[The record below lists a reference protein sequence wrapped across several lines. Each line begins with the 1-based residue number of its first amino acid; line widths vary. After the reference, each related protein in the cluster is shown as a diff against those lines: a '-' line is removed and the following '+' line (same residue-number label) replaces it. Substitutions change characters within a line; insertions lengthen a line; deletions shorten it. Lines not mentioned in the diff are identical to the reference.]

1 MNFIKEK
8 NTPVMEQYLSLKAQY
23 NDHLLF
29 YRMGDFYELFFE
41 DAIKAAKLL
50 NIVLTKRGHS
60 NGQEIPMCGVPA
72 HSSESY
78 LHKLIDLGFK
88 VAVCDQLETVDEAK
102 KRGYK
107 SIVKRDVVRIVTP
120 GTIIE
125 ESLLEDKSNN
135 YLASIVEKDNDYA
148 IGWLELS
155 TGKFFHT
162 VTNLNALDSDLLRIS
177 PRELLISEK
186 LTENEKFRSIL
197 RNYKISIAQHA
208 QSFFEYNK
216 SHRTLCEFYKVKEL
230 GVIGNFSWVE
240 IMACGSLL
248 EYVRTTQRGSVPRL
262 ELPKTYKQQ
271 NFMLIDASA
280 RRNLELF
287 STQSG
292 EKKGSLISVIDYT
305 VTAPGGRLLKQVLAS
320 PLVCPKAINLRLNT
334 VQFFVNNHES
344 RKKIREILSNIPD
357 IERSLSRLMLG
368 RGSPKDINLLKI
380 GLGKIL
386 ELFEFLSK
394 LDLSHEKS
402 TTHSEV
408 SFQRVTREKESW
420 IPVSSTGMTEQ
431 STGMIEQSTGMTEE
445 STEITQESTGV
456 TDSYTRDPLKSNQCE
471 LSLIHKNLGNH
482 KNLFELLS
490 GAVFDNNVGNIK
502 EGGFINPKYDSE
514 LSELSYILNNSN
526 KLITKLRESYRDLT
540 GIAALKILHN
550 NILGYYVEVSANH
563 KVTSDIFIH
572 RQSLAN
578 SFRYTTAELKE
589 LENKILTARDA
600 AINLEIRIFGE
611 LCSKIAEESEKI
623 AIAANA
629 LAKLDIRTAFAELAV
644 QNNYVKPTVNNS
656 KEFNI
661 CSGRHPV
668 IEANSKFIANSINLA
683 GIHLITGPNMAGK
696 STFLRQNALI
706 AILAHMGSFVPA
718 ESAHIGVIDKVF
730 SRVGA
735 TDNIAAGH
743 STFMVEMIETA
754 TIVNHATDRSLV
766 ILDEIG
772 RGTGV
777 YDGLSIAQAVI
788 EHIHN
793 VNKCRAIFATHY
805 HELTKVSGYLENVKC
820 FCVKIKEWNGEVIFL
835 HEVIEGI
842 ADESYGIHVAKLAG
856 FPDSVL
862 NRAGEVFAELM
873 PIANPL

>member
-1 MNFIKEK
+1 MYNIIYNNVYQYNILKNIMSFVKEK
-8 NTPVMEQYLSLKAQY
+8 NTPVMEQYLNLKAQY
-23 NDHLLF
+23 KDHLLF
-29 YRMGDFYELFFE
+29 YRLGDFYELFFD

-50 NIVLTKRGHS
+50 NIVLTKRGNS
-60 NGQEIPMCGVPA
+60 CGQEIPMCGVPA

-88 VAVCDQLETVDEAK
+88 VAICDQLETADEAK

-107 SIVKRDVVRIVTP
+107 SIVKRDVVRVVTP

-125 ESLLEDKSNN
+125 DSLLEDKSNN
-135 YLASIVEKDNDYA
+135 YLASIVEQNDEYA
-148 IGWLELS
+148 ISWLELS

-162 VTNLNALDSDLLRIS
+162 LTSLKALDSDLLRIS

-186 LTENEKFRSIL
+186 FTEDEKIRSVL
-197 RNYKISIAQHA
+197 KNYKISITQHA
-208 QSFFEYNK
+208 QSFFEYSK
-216 SHRTLCEFYKVKEL
+216 SHRTLCEFYKIREL
-230 GVIGNFSWVE
+230 GSIGNFSKVE
-240 IMACGSLL
+240 IMACGALL
-248 EYVRTTQRGSVPRL
+248 EYVRVTQRGSIPRL
-262 ELPKTYKQQ
+262 EFPKTYKQQ

-287 STQSG
+287 STQFG
-292 EKKGSLISVIDYT
+292 EKKGSLISVIDHT
-305 VTAPGGRLLKQVLAS
+305 VTASGGRLLKQMLAS
-320 PLVCPKAINLRLNT
+320 PLACSKAINLRLST
-334 VQFFVNNHES
+334 AQFFVNNHDS

-357 IERSLSRLMLG
+357 IERSLSRLILG
-368 RGSPKDINLLKI
+368 RGSPKDMNLLKI
-380 GLGKIL
+380 GLGKTL
-386 ELFEFLSK
+386 ELSEFLCK
-394 LDLSHEKS
+394 I
-402 TTHSEV
+402 
-408 SFQRVTREKESW
+408 ESGENGSLPQQYV
-420 IPVSSTGMTEQ
+420 IQ
-431 STGMIEQSTGMTEE
+431 
-445 STEITQESTGV
+445 TEIQPASRAGITVKSDES
-456 TDSYTRDPLKSNQCE
+456 E
-471 LSLIHKNLGNH
+471 LSTIHKSLGNH
-482 KNLFELLS
+482 KDLFELLNS
-490 GAVFDNNVGNIK
+490 AILDNNLSSVK
-502 EGGFINPKYDSE
+502 EGGFIHSKYNSE

-563 KVTSDIFIH
+563 KITSDIFIH

-578 SFRYTTAELKE
+578 SMRYTTNELKE

-600 AINLEIRIFGE
+600 AIGLEMKIFSE
-611 LCSKIAEESEKI
+611 LCSEVAKESEKI
-623 AIAANA
+623 ALAANA

-644 QNNYVKPTVNNS
+644 QNNYVKPIIDDS

-661 CSGRHPV
+661 CSGRHLV
-668 IEANSKFIANSINLA
+668 VEVNDKFIANSINLA

-718 ESAHIGVIDKVF
+718 ESAHIGVIDKIF

-735 TDNIAAGH
+735 TDNITAGY

-754 TIVNHATDRSLV
+754 TIVNQATDRSLV

-805 HELTKVSGYLENVKC
+805 HELTKVSKYLKNVKC
-820 FCVKIKEWNGEVIFL
+820 FCVKIREWNGEVIFL

-862 NRAGEVFAELM
+862 NRASEVFEELK
-873 PIANPL
+873 A

>member
-1 MNFIKEK
+1 MCNIIYNNVYQYNILKNIMSFVKEK
-8 NTPVMEQYLSLKAQY
+8 NTPVMEQYLNLKAQY
-23 NDHLLF
+23 KDHLLF
-29 YRMGDFYELFFE
+29 YRLGDFYELFFD

-50 NIVLTKRGHS
+50 NIVLTKRGNS
-60 NGQEIPMCGVPA
+60 CGQEIPMCGVPA

-88 VAVCDQLETVDEAK
+88 VAICDQLETADEAK

-107 SIVKRDVVRIVTP
+107 SIVKRDVVRVVTP

-125 ESLLEDKSNN
+125 DSLLEDKSNN
-135 YLASIVEKDNDYA
+135 YLASIVEQNDEYA
-148 IGWLELS
+148 ISWLELS

-162 VTNLNALDSDLLRIS
+162 LTSLKALDSDLLRIS

-186 LTENEKFRSIL
+186 FTEDEKIRSIL
-197 RNYKISIAQHA
+197 KNYKISITQHA
-208 QSFFEYNK
+208 QSFFEYSK
-216 SHRTLCEFYKVKEL
+216 SHRTLCEFYKIREL
-230 GVIGNFSWVE
+230 GSIGNFSKVE
-240 IMACGSLL
+240 IMACGALL
-248 EYVRTTQRGSVPRL
+248 EYVRVTQRGSIPRL
-262 ELPKTYKQQ
+262 EFPKTYKQQ

-287 STQSG
+287 STQFG
-292 EKKGSLISVIDYT
+292 EKKGSLISVIDHT
-305 VTAPGGRLLKQVLAS
+305 VTASGGRLLKQMVAS
-320 PLVCPKAINLRLNT
+320 PLACSKAINLRLST
-334 VQFFVNNHES
+334 AQFFVNNHDS
-344 RKKIREILSNIPD
+344 RRKIREILSNIPD
-357 IERSLSRLMLG
+357 IERSLSRLILG
-368 RGSPKDINLLKI
+368 RGSPKDMNLLKI
-380 GLGKIL
+380 GLGKTL
-386 ELFEFLSK
+386 ELSEFLCK
-394 LDLSHEKS
+394 I
-402 TTHSEV
+402 
-408 SFQRVTREKESW
+408 ESGENGSLPQQYV
-420 IPVSSTGMTEQ
+420 IQ
-431 STGMIEQSTGMTEE
+431 
-445 STEITQESTGV
+445 TEIQPASRAGITVKSDES
-456 TDSYTRDPLKSNQCE
+456 E
-471 LSLIHKNLGNH
+471 LSTIHKSLGNH
-482 KNLFELLS
+482 KDLFELLNS
-490 GAVFDNNVGNIK
+490 AILDNNLSSVK
-502 EGGFINPKYDSE
+502 EGGFIHSKYNSE

-526 KLITKLRESYRDLT
+526 KLVTKLRESYRDLT

-563 KVTSDIFIH
+563 KITSDIFIH

-578 SFRYTTAELKE
+578 SMRYTTNELKE

-600 AINLEIRIFGE
+600 AIGLEMKIFSE
-611 LCSKIAEESEKI
+611 LCSEVAKESEKI
-623 AIAANA
+623 ALAANA

-644 QNNYVKPTVNNS
+644 QNNYVKPIIDDS

-668 IEANSKFIANSINLA
+668 VEVNDKFIANSINLA

-718 ESAHIGVIDKVF
+718 ESAHIGVIDKIF

-735 TDNIAAGH
+735 TDNITAGY

-754 TIVNHATDRSLV
+754 TIVNQATDRSLV

-805 HELTKVSGYLENVKC
+805 HELTKVSKYLKNVKC
-820 FCVKIKEWNGEVIFL
+820 FCVKIREWNGEVIFL

-862 NRAGEVFAELM
+862 NRASEVFEELK
-873 PIANPL
+873 A

>member
-1 MNFIKEK
+1 MSFVKER
-8 NTPVMEQYLSLKAQY
+8 NTPVMEQYLNLKAQY
-23 NDHLLF
+23 KDHLLF
-29 YRMGDFYELFFE
+29 YRLGDFYELFFD

-50 NIVLTKRGHS
+50 NIVLTKRGNS

-88 VAVCDQLETVDEAK
+88 VAICDQLETADEAK

-107 SIVKRDVVRIVTP
+107 SIVKRDVVRVVTP

-125 ESLLEDKSNN
+125 DSLLEDKSNN
-135 YLASIVEKDNDYA
+135 YLASIVEQNDEYA
-148 IGWLELS
+148 ISWLELS

-162 VTNLNALDSDLLRIS
+162 LTSLKALDSDLLRIS

-186 LTENEKFRSIL
+186 LTEDEKIRSIL
-197 RNYKISIAQHA
+197 KNYKISITQHA
-208 QSFFEYNK
+208 QSLFEYSK
-216 SHRTLCEFYKVKEL
+216 SHRTLCEFYKIREL
-230 GVIGNFSWVE
+230 GSIGNFSKVE
-240 IMACGSLL
+240 IMACGALL
-248 EYVRTTQRGSVPRL
+248 EYVRVTQRGSIPRL
-262 ELPKTYKQQ
+262 EFPKTYKQQ

-287 STQSG
+287 STQFG
-292 EKKGSLISVIDYT
+292 EKKGSLISVIDHT
-305 VTAPGGRLLKQVLAS
+305 VTASGGRLLKQMLAS
-320 PLVCPKAINLRLNT
+320 PLACSKAINLRLST
-334 VQFFVNNHES
+334 AQFFVNNHEP
-344 RKKIREILSNIPD
+344 RRKIREILSNIPD
-357 IERSLSRLMLG
+357 IERSLSRLILG
-368 RGSPKDINLLKI
+368 RGSPKDMNLLKI
-380 GLGKIL
+380 GLGKTL
-386 ELFEFLSK
+386 ELSELLCKIEFGENGSLPQQYVIQTEIQPAS
-394 LDLSHEKS
+394 
-402 TTHSEV
+402 
-408 SFQRVTREKESW
+408 RA
-420 IPVSSTGMTEQ
+420 GMTVK
-431 STGMIEQSTGMTEE
+431 SD
-445 STEITQESTGV
+445 EI
-456 TDSYTRDPLKSNQCE
+456 E
-471 LSLIHKNLGNH
+471 LSTIHKSLGNH
-482 KNLFELLS
+482 KDLFELLN
-490 GAVFDNNVGNIK
+490 GAVLDNNLSSVK
-502 EGGFINPKYDSE
+502 EGGFIHPKYNSE

-563 KVTSDIFIH
+563 KITSDIFIH

-578 SFRYTTAELKE
+578 SVRYTTNELKE

-600 AINLEIRIFGE
+600 AIGLEMKIFSE
-611 LCSKIAEESEKI
+611 LCSEIAKESEKI
-623 AIAANA
+623 ALAANA

-644 QNNYVKPTVNNS
+644 QNNYVKPIIDDS

-668 IEANSKFIANSINLA
+668 VEVNDKFIANSINLA

-706 AILAHMGSFVPA
+706 AVLAHMGSFVPA
-718 ESAHIGVIDKVF
+718 ESAHIGVIDKIF

-735 TDNIAAGH
+735 TDNITAGY

-754 TIVNHATDRSLV
+754 TIVNQATDRSLV

-805 HELTKVSGYLENVKC
+805 HELTKVSKYLKNVKC
-820 FCVKIKEWNGEVIFL
+820 FCVKIREWNGEVIFL

-862 NRAGEVFAELM
+862 NRASEVFEELK
-873 PIANPL
+873 A

>member
-1 MNFIKEK
+1 MNFVREK
-8 NTPVMEQYLSLKAQY
+8 NTPVIEQYLNLKAQY
-23 NDHLLF
+23 KDHLLF
-29 YRMGDFYELFFE
+29 YRLGDFYELFFD
-41 DAIKAAKLL
+41 DAVKAAKLL
-50 NIVLTKRGHS
+50 NIVLTKRGNS
-60 NGQEIPMCGVPA
+60 CGQDIPMCGVPA

-88 VAVCDQLETVDEAK
+88 VAICDQLETADEAK
-102 KRGYK
+102 RRGYK

-125 ESLLEDKSNN
+125 DSLLEDKSNN
-135 YLASIVEKDNDYA
+135 YLASIVEQNGEYA

-162 VTNLNALDSDLLRIS
+162 LTNLKALDSDLLRIS
-177 PRELLISEK
+177 PKELLISEK
-186 LTENEKFRSIL
+186 LAEDEKIRSIL
-197 RNYKISIAQHA
+197 KNYKISITQHA

-216 SHRTLCEFYKVKEL
+216 SHRTLCEFYKIREL
-230 GVIGNFSWVE
+230 GVIGNFSKVE
-240 IMACGSLL
+240 IMACGALL
-248 EYVRTTQRGSVPRL
+248 EYVRVTHRGSIPRL
-262 ELPKTYKQQ
+262 ELPKPYRQQ
-271 NFMLIDASA
+271 SFMLIDASA

-287 STQSG
+287 STQFG
-292 EKKGSLISVIDYT
+292 EKKGSLISVIDHT
-305 VTAPGGRLLKQVLAS
+305 VTASGGRLLKQMLAS
-320 PLVCPKAINLRLNT
+320 PLACPKAINLRIGT
-334 VQFFVNNHES
+334 VEFFVNSHEA

-368 RGSPKDINLLKI
+368 RGSPKDMNLLKI
-380 GLGKIL
+380 GLGKTL
-386 ELFEFLSK
+386 ELSEFLCK
-394 LDLSHEKS
+394 I
-402 TTHSEV
+402 
-408 SFQRVTREKESW
+408 ESGTNESLLRQYV
-420 IPVSSTGMTEQ
+420 IQVADTGIQPTSRAGMT
-431 STGMIEQSTGMTEE
+431 
-445 STEITQESTGV
+445 V
-456 TDSYTRDPLKSNQCE
+456 KSDENE
-471 LSLIHKNLGNH
+471 LSTIHKSLGNH
-482 KNLFELLS
+482 KELFELLND
-490 GAVFDNNVGNIK
+490 AVLDNNLSSAK
-502 EGGFINPKYDSE
+502 EGGFINPKYNQE
-514 LSELSYILNNSN
+514 LSELSYVLNNSN

-550 NILGYYVEVSANH
+550 NILGYYIEVSANH
-563 KVTSDIFIH
+563 KLTSDIFIH

-578 SFRYTTAELKE
+578 SMRYTTNELKE

-600 AINLEIRIFGE
+600 VISLEMKIFSE
-611 LCSKIAEESEKI
+611 LCGKIAKESEKI
-623 AIAANA
+623 ALAANT

-644 QNNYVKPTVNNS
+644 QNNYVKPIIDNS

-668 IEANSKFIANSINLA
+668 VEVNDKFIANNINLA

-718 ESAHIGVIDKVF
+718 DSAHIGVIDKIF

-735 TDNIAAGH
+735 TDNITAGY

-754 TIVNHATDRSLV
+754 TIVNQATDRSLV

-805 HELTKVSGYLENVKC
+805 HELTKVSKYLKNVKC

-835 HEVIEGI
+835 HEVVEGV

-862 NRAGEVFAELM
+862 DRASEVFEELK
-873 PIANPL
+873 A

>member
-1 MNFIKEK
+1 MCNIIYNNVYQYNILKNIMSFVKEK
-8 NTPVMEQYLSLKAQY
+8 NTPVMEQYLNLKAQY
-23 NDHLLF
+23 KDHLLF
-29 YRMGDFYELFFE
+29 YRLGDFYELFFD

-50 NIVLTKRGHS
+50 NIVLTKRGNS
-60 NGQEIPMCGVPA
+60 CGQDIPMCGVPA

-88 VAVCDQLETVDEAK
+88 VAICDQLETADEAK

-107 SIVKRDVVRIVTP
+107 SIVKRDVVRVVTP

-125 ESLLEDKSNN
+125 DSLLEDKSNN
-135 YLASIVEKDNDYA
+135 YLASIVEQNDEYA
-148 IGWLELS
+148 ISWLELS

-162 VTNLNALDSDLLRIS
+162 LTSLKALDSDLLRIS

-186 LTENEKFRSIL
+186 FTEDEKIRSVL
-197 RNYKISIAQHA
+197 KNYKISITQHA
-208 QSFFEYNK
+208 QSFFEYSK
-216 SHRTLCEFYKVKEL
+216 SHRTLCEFYKIREL
-230 GVIGNFSWVE
+230 GSIGNFSKVE
-240 IMACGSLL
+240 IMACGALL
-248 EYVRTTQRGSVPRL
+248 EYVRVTQRGSIPRL
-262 ELPKTYKQQ
+262 EFPKTYKQQ

-287 STQSG
+287 STQFG
-292 EKKGSLISVIDYT
+292 EKKGSLISVIDHT
-305 VTAPGGRLLKQVLAS
+305 VTASGGRLLKQMLAS
-320 PLVCPKAINLRLNT
+320 PLACSKAINLRLST
-334 VQFFVNNHES
+334 AQFFVNNHDS
-344 RKKIREILSNIPD
+344 RRKIREILSNIPD
-357 IERSLSRLMLG
+357 IERSLSRLILG
-368 RGSPKDINLLKI
+368 RGSPKDMNLLKI
-380 GLGKIL
+380 GLGKTL
-386 ELFEFLSK
+386 ELSEFLCK
-394 LDLSHEKS
+394 I
-402 TTHSEV
+402 
-408 SFQRVTREKESW
+408 ESGENGSLPQQYV
-420 IPVSSTGMTEQ
+420 IQ
-431 STGMIEQSTGMTEE
+431 
-445 STEITQESTGV
+445 TEIQPASHAGITVKSDES
-456 TDSYTRDPLKSNQCE
+456 E
-471 LSLIHKNLGNH
+471 LSTIHKSLGNH
-482 KNLFELLS
+482 KDLFELLNS
-490 GAVFDNNVGNIK
+490 AILDNNLSSVK
-502 EGGFINPKYDSE
+502 EGGFIHSKYNSE

-563 KVTSDIFIH
+563 KITSDIFIH

-578 SFRYTTAELKE
+578 SMRYTTNELKE

-600 AINLEIRIFGE
+600 AIGLEMKIFSE
-611 LCSKIAEESEKI
+611 LCSEVAKESEKI
-623 AIAANA
+623 ALAANA

-644 QNNYVKPTVNNS
+644 QNNYVKPIIDDS

-661 CSGRHPV
+661 CSGRHPLV
-668 IEANSKFIANSINLA
+668 EVNDKFIANSINLA

-718 ESAHIGVIDKVF
+718 ESAHIGVIDKIF

-735 TDNIAAGH
+735 TDNITAGY

-754 TIVNHATDRSLV
+754 TIVNQATDRSLV

-805 HELTKVSGYLENVKC
+805 HELTKVSKYLKNVKC
-820 FCVKIKEWNGEVIFL
+820 FCVKIREWNGEVIFL

-862 NRAGEVFAELM
+862 NRASEVFEELK
-873 PIANPL
+873 A

>member
-1 MNFIKEK
+1 MSFVKEK
-8 NTPVMEQYLSLKAQY
+8 NTPVMEQYLNLKAQY
-23 NDHLLF
+23 KDHLLF
-29 YRMGDFYELFFE
+29 YRLGDFYELFFD

-50 NIVLTKRGHS
+50 NIVLTKRGNS
-60 NGQEIPMCGVPA
+60 CRQEIPMCGVPA

-88 VAVCDQLETVDEAK
+88 VAICDQLETADEAK

-107 SIVKRDVVRIVTP
+107 SIVKRDVVRVVTP

-125 ESLLEDKSNN
+125 DSLLEDKSNN
-135 YLASIVEKDNDYA
+135 YLASIVEQNDEYA
-148 IGWLELS
+148 ISWLELS

-162 VTNLNALDSDLLRIS
+162 LTSLKALDSDLLRIS

-186 LTENEKFRSIL
+186 FTEDEKIRSIL
-197 RNYKISIAQHA
+197 KNYKISITQHA
-208 QSFFEYNK
+208 QSFFEYSK
-216 SHRTLCEFYKVKEL
+216 SHRTLCEFYKIREL
-230 GVIGNFSWVE
+230 GSIGNFSKVE
-240 IMACGSLL
+240 IMACGALL
-248 EYVRTTQRGSVPRL
+248 EYVRVTQRGSIPRL
-262 ELPKTYKQQ
+262 EFPKTYKQQ
-271 NFMLIDASA
+271 NFMLIDTSA

-287 STQSG
+287 STQFG
-292 EKKGSLISVIDYT
+292 EKKGSLISVIDHT
-305 VTAPGGRLLKQVLAS
+305 VTASGGRLLKQMLAS
-320 PLVCPKAINLRLNT
+320 PLACSKAINLRLST
-334 VQFFVNNHES
+334 AQFFVNNHDS
-344 RKKIREILSNIPD
+344 RRKIREILSNIPD
-357 IERSLSRLMLG
+357 IERSLSRLILG
-368 RGSPKDINLLKI
+368 RGSPKDMNLLKI
-380 GLGKIL
+380 GLGKTL
-386 ELFEFLSK
+386 ELSEFLCK
-394 LDLSHEKS
+394 I
-402 TTHSEV
+402 
-408 SFQRVTREKESW
+408 ESGENGSLPQQYV
-420 IPVSSTGMTEQ
+420 IQ
-431 STGMIEQSTGMTEE
+431 
-445 STEITQESTGV
+445 TEIQPASRAGITVKSDES
-456 TDSYTRDPLKSNQCE
+456 E
-471 LSLIHKNLGNH
+471 LSTIHKSLGNH
-482 KNLFELLS
+482 KDLFELLNS
-490 GAVFDNNVGNIK
+490 AILDNNLSSVK
-502 EGGFINPKYDSE
+502 EGGFIHSKYNSE

-526 KLITKLRESYRDLT
+526 KLVTKLRESYRDLT

-563 KVTSDIFIH
+563 KITSDIFIH

-578 SFRYTTAELKE
+578 SMRYTTNELKE

-600 AINLEIRIFGE
+600 AIGLEMKIFSE
-611 LCSKIAEESEKI
+611 LCSEVAKESEKI
-623 AIAANA
+623 ALAANA

-644 QNNYVKPTVNNS
+644 QNNYVKPIIDDS

-668 IEANSKFIANSINLA
+668 VEVNDKFIANSINLA

-718 ESAHIGVIDKVF
+718 ESAHIGVIDKIF

-735 TDNIAAGH
+735 TDNITAGY

-754 TIVNHATDRSLV
+754 TIVNQATDRSLV

-805 HELTKVSGYLENVKC
+805 HELTKVSKYLKNVKC
-820 FCVKIKEWNGEVIFL
+820 FCVKIREWNGEVIFL

-862 NRAGEVFAELM
+862 NRASEVFEELK
-873 PIANPL
+873 A

>member
-1 MNFIKEK
+1 MSFVKEK
-8 NTPVMEQYLSLKAQY
+8 NTPVMEQYLNLKAQY
-23 NDHLLF
+23 KDHLLF
-29 YRMGDFYELFFE
+29 YRLGDFYELFFD

-50 NIVLTKRGHS
+50 NIVLTKRGNS
-60 NGQEIPMCGVPA
+60 CGQEIPMCGVPA

-88 VAVCDQLETVDEAK
+88 VAICDQLETADEAK

-107 SIVKRDVVRIVTP
+107 SIVKRDVVRVVTP

-125 ESLLEDKSNN
+125 DSLLEDKSNN
-135 YLASIVEKDNDYA
+135 YLASIVEQNDEYA
-148 IGWLELS
+148 ISWLELS

-162 VTNLNALDSDLLRIS
+162 LTSLKALDSDLLRIS

-186 LTENEKFRSIL
+186 FTEDEKIRSIL
-197 RNYKISIAQHA
+197 KNYKISITQHA
-208 QSFFEYNK
+208 QSFFEYSK
-216 SHRTLCEFYKVKEL
+216 SHRTLCEFYKIREL
-230 GVIGNFSWVE
+230 GSIGNFSKVE
-240 IMACGSLL
+240 IMACGALL
-248 EYVRTTQRGSVPRL
+248 EYVRVTQRGSIPRL
-262 ELPKTYKQQ
+262 EFPKTYKQQ

-287 STQSG
+287 STQFG
-292 EKKGSLISVIDYT
+292 EKKGSLISVIDHT
-305 VTAPGGRLLKQVLAS
+305 VTASGGRLLKQMLAS
-320 PLVCPKAINLRLNT
+320 PLACSKAINLRLST
-334 VQFFVNNHES
+334 AQFFVNNHDS
-344 RKKIREILSNIPD
+344 RRKIREILSNIPD
-357 IERSLSRLMLG
+357 IERSLSRLILG
-368 RGSPKDINLLKI
+368 RGSPKDMNLLKI
-380 GLGKIL
+380 GLGKTL
-386 ELFEFLSK
+386 ELSEFLCK
-394 LDLSHEKS
+394 I
-402 TTHSEV
+402 
-408 SFQRVTREKESW
+408 ESGENGSLPQQYV
-420 IPVSSTGMTEQ
+420 IQ
-431 STGMIEQSTGMTEE
+431 
-445 STEITQESTGV
+445 TEIQLASRAGITVKSDES
-456 TDSYTRDPLKSNQCE
+456 E
-471 LSLIHKNLGNH
+471 LSTIHKSLGNH
-482 KNLFELLS
+482 KDLFELLNS
-490 GAVFDNNVGNIK
+490 AILDNNLSSVK
-502 EGGFINPKYDSE
+502 EGGFIHSKYNSE

-526 KLITKLRESYRDLT
+526 KLVTKLRESYRDLT

-563 KVTSDIFIH
+563 KITSDIFIH

-578 SFRYTTAELKE
+578 SMRYTTNELKA

-600 AINLEIRIFGE
+600 AIGLEMKIFSE
-611 LCSKIAEESEKI
+611 LCSEVAKESEKI
-623 AIAANA
+623 ALAANA

-644 QNNYVKPTVNNS
+644 QNNYVKPIIDDS

-668 IEANSKFIANSINLA
+668 VEVNDKFIANSINLA

-718 ESAHIGVIDKVF
+718 ESAHIGVIDKIF

-735 TDNIAAGH
+735 TDNITAGY

-754 TIVNHATDRSLV
+754 TIVNQATDRSLV

-805 HELTKVSGYLENVKC
+805 HELTKVSKYLKNVKC
-820 FCVKIKEWNGEVIFL
+820 FCVKIREWNGEVIFL

-862 NRAGEVFAELM
+862 NRASEVFEELK
-873 PIANPL
+873 A

>member
-1 MNFIKEK
+1 MSFVKEK
-8 NTPVMEQYLSLKAQY
+8 NTPVMEQYLNLKAQY
-23 NDHLLF
+23 KDHLLF
-29 YRMGDFYELFFE
+29 YRLGDFYELFFD

-50 NIVLTKRGHS
+50 NIVLTKRGNS
-60 NGQEIPMCGVPA
+60 CGQEIPMCGVPA

-88 VAVCDQLETVDEAK
+88 VAICDQLETADEAK

-107 SIVKRDVVRIVTP
+107 SIVKRDVVRVVTP

-125 ESLLEDKSNN
+125 DSLLEDKSNN
-135 YLASIVEKDNDYA
+135 YLASIVEQNDEYA
-148 IGWLELS
+148 ISWLELS

-162 VTNLNALDSDLLRIS
+162 LTSLKALDSDLLRIS

-186 LTENEKFRSIL
+186 FTEDEKIRSVL
-197 RNYKISIAQHA
+197 KNYKISITQHA
-208 QSFFEYNK
+208 QSFFEYSK
-216 SHRTLCEFYKVKEL
+216 SHRTLCEFYKIREL
-230 GVIGNFSWVE
+230 GSIGNFSKVE
-240 IMACGSLL
+240 IMACGALL
-248 EYVRTTQRGSVPRL
+248 EYVRVTQRGSIPRL
-262 ELPKTYKQQ
+262 EFPKTYKQQ

-287 STQSG
+287 STQFG
-292 EKKGSLISVIDYT
+292 EKKGSLISVIDHT
-305 VTAPGGRLLKQVLAS
+305 VTASGGRLLKQMLAS
-320 PLVCPKAINLRLNT
+320 PLACSKAINLRLST
-334 VQFFVNNHES
+334 AQFFVNNHDS

-357 IERSLSRLMLG
+357 IERSLSRLILG
-368 RGSPKDINLLKI
+368 RGSPKDMNLLKI
-380 GLGKIL
+380 GLGKTL
-386 ELFEFLSK
+386 ELSEFLCK
-394 LDLSHEKS
+394 I
-402 TTHSEV
+402 
-408 SFQRVTREKESW
+408 ESGENGSLPQQYV
-420 IPVSSTGMTEQ
+420 IQ
-431 STGMIEQSTGMTEE
+431 
-445 STEITQESTGV
+445 TEIQPASRAGITVKSDES
-456 TDSYTRDPLKSNQCE
+456 E
-471 LSLIHKNLGNH
+471 LSTIHKSLGNH
-482 KNLFELLS
+482 KDLFELLNS
-490 GAVFDNNVGNIK
+490 AILDNNLSSVK
-502 EGGFINPKYDSE
+502 EGGFIHSKYNSE
-514 LSELSYILNNSN
+514 LYELSYILNNSN

-563 KVTSDIFIH
+563 KITSDIFIH

-578 SFRYTTAELKE
+578 SMRYTTNELKE

-600 AINLEIRIFGE
+600 AIGLEMKIFSE
-611 LCSKIAEESEKI
+611 LCSEVAKESEKI
-623 AIAANA
+623 ALAANA

-644 QNNYVKPTVNNS
+644 QNNYVKPIIDDS

-668 IEANSKFIANSINLA
+668 VEVNDKFIANSINLA

-718 ESAHIGVIDKVF
+718 ESAHIGVIDKIF

-735 TDNIAAGH
+735 TDNITAGY

-754 TIVNHATDRSLV
+754 TIVNQATDRSLV

-805 HELTKVSGYLENVKC
+805 HELTKASKYLKNVKC
-820 FCVKIKEWNGEVIFL
+820 FCVKIREWNGEVIFL

-862 NRAGEVFAELM
+862 NRASEVFEELK
-873 PIANPL
+873 A

>member
-1 MNFIKEK
+1 MCNIIYNNVYQYNILKNIMSFVKEK
-8 NTPVMEQYLSLKAQY
+8 NTPVMEQYLNLKAQY
-23 NDHLLF
+23 KDHLLF
-29 YRMGDFYELFFE
+29 YRLGDFYELFFD

-50 NIVLTKRGHS
+50 NIVLTKRGNS
-60 NGQEIPMCGVPA
+60 CGQEIPMCGVPA

-88 VAVCDQLETVDEAK
+88 VAICDQLETADEAK

-107 SIVKRDVVRIVTP
+107 SIVKRDVVRVVTP

-125 ESLLEDKSNN
+125 DSLLEDKSNN
-135 YLASIVEKDNDYA
+135 YLASIVEQNDEYA
-148 IGWLELS
+148 ISWLELS

-162 VTNLNALDSDLLRIS
+162 LTSLKALDSDLLRIS

-186 LTENEKFRSIL
+186 FTEDEKIRSIL
-197 RNYKISIAQHA
+197 KNYKISITQHA
-208 QSFFEYNK
+208 QSFFEYSK
-216 SHRTLCEFYKVKEL
+216 SHRTLCEFYKIREL
-230 GVIGNFSWVE
+230 GSIGNFSKVE
-240 IMACGSLL
+240 IMACGALL
-248 EYVRTTQRGSVPRL
+248 EYVRVTQRGSIPRL
-262 ELPKTYKQQ
+262 EFPKTYKQQ
-271 NFMLIDASA
+271 NFMLIDTSA

-287 STQSG
+287 STQFG
-292 EKKGSLISVIDYT
+292 EKKGSLISVIDHT
-305 VTAPGGRLLKQVLAS
+305 VTASGGRLLKQMLAS
-320 PLVCPKAINLRLNT
+320 PLACSKAINLRLST
-334 VQFFVNNHES
+334 AQFFVNNHDS
-344 RKKIREILSNIPD
+344 RRKIREILSNIPD
-357 IERSLSRLMLG
+357 IERSLSRLILG
-368 RGSPKDINLLKI
+368 RGSPKDMNLLKI
-380 GLGKIL
+380 GLGKTL
-386 ELFEFLSK
+386 ELSEFLCK
-394 LDLSHEKS
+394 I
-402 TTHSEV
+402 
-408 SFQRVTREKESW
+408 ESGENGSLPQQYV
-420 IPVSSTGMTEQ
+420 IQ
-431 STGMIEQSTGMTEE
+431 
-445 STEITQESTGV
+445 TEIQPASRAGITVKSDES
-456 TDSYTRDPLKSNQCE
+456 E
-471 LSLIHKNLGNH
+471 LSTIHKSLGNH
-482 KNLFELLS
+482 KDLFELLNS
-490 GAVFDNNVGNIK
+490 AILDNNLSSVK
-502 EGGFINPKYDSE
+502 EGGFIHSKYNSE

-526 KLITKLRESYRDLT
+526 KLVTKLRESYRDLT

-563 KVTSDIFIH
+563 KITSDIFIH

-578 SFRYTTAELKE
+578 SMRYTTNELKE
-589 LENKILTARDA
+589 LENKILTTRDA
-600 AINLEIRIFGE
+600 AIGLEMKIFSE
-611 LCSKIAEESEKI
+611 LSREVAKESEKI
-623 AIAANA
+623 ALAANA

-644 QNNYVKPTVNNS
+644 QNNYVKPIIDDS

-668 IEANSKFIANSINLA
+668 VEVNDKFIANSINLA

-718 ESAHIGVIDKVF
+718 ESAHIGVIDKIF

-735 TDNIAAGH
+735 TDNITAGY

-754 TIVNHATDRSLV
+754 TIVNQATDRSLV

-805 HELTKVSGYLENVKC
+805 HELTKVSKYLKNVKC
-820 FCVKIKEWNGEVIFL
+820 FCVKIREWNGEVIFL

-862 NRAGEVFAELM
+862 NRASEVFEELK
-873 PIANPL
+873 A

>member
-1 MNFIKEK
+1 MCNIIYNNVYQYNILKNIMSFVKEK
-8 NTPVMEQYLSLKAQY
+8 NTPVMEQYLNLKAQY
-23 NDHLLF
+23 KDHLLF
-29 YRMGDFYELFFE
+29 YRLGDFYELFFD

-50 NIVLTKRGHS
+50 NIVLTKRGNS
-60 NGQEIPMCGVPA
+60 CGQEIPMCGVPA

-88 VAVCDQLETVDEAK
+88 VAICDQLETADEAK

-107 SIVKRDVVRIVTP
+107 SIVKRDVVRVVTP

-125 ESLLEDKSNN
+125 DSLLEDKSNN
-135 YLASIVEKDNDYA
+135 YLASIVEQNDEYA
-148 IGWLELS
+148 ISWLELS

-162 VTNLNALDSDLLRIS
+162 LTSLKALDSDLLRIS

-186 LTENEKFRSIL
+186 FTEDEKIRSIL
-197 RNYKISIAQHA
+197 KNYKISITQHA
-208 QSFFEYNK
+208 QSFFEYSK
-216 SHRTLCEFYKVKEL
+216 SHRTLCEFYKIREL
-230 GVIGNFSWVE
+230 GSIGNFSKVE
-240 IMACGSLL
+240 IMACGALL
-248 EYVRTTQRGSVPRL
+248 EYVRVTQRGSIPRL
-262 ELPKTYKQQ
+262 EFPKTYKQQ

-287 STQSG
+287 STQFG
-292 EKKGSLISVIDYT
+292 EKKGSLISVIDHT
-305 VTAPGGRLLKQVLAS
+305 VTASGGRLLKQMLAS
-320 PLVCPKAINLRLNT
+320 PLACSKAINLRLST
-334 VQFFVNNHES
+334 AQFFVNNHDS
-344 RKKIREILSNIPD
+344 RRKIREILSNIPD
-357 IERSLSRLMLG
+357 IERSLSRLILG
-368 RGSPKDINLLKI
+368 RGSPKDMNLLKI
-380 GLGKIL
+380 GLGKTL
-386 ELFEFLSK
+386 ELSEFLCK
-394 LDLSHEKS
+394 I
-402 TTHSEV
+402 
-408 SFQRVTREKESW
+408 ESGENGSLPQQYV
-420 IPVSSTGMTEQ
+420 IQ
-431 STGMIEQSTGMTEE
+431 
-445 STEITQESTGV
+445 TEIQPASRAGITVKSDES
-456 TDSYTRDPLKSNQCE
+456 E
-471 LSLIHKNLGNH
+471 LSTIHKSLGNH
-482 KNLFELLS
+482 KDLFELLNS
-490 GAVFDNNVGNIK
+490 AILDNNLSSVK
-502 EGGFINPKYDSE
+502 EGGFIHSKYNSE

-526 KLITKLRESYRDLT
+526 KLVTKLRESYRDLT

-563 KVTSDIFIH
+563 KITSDIFIH

-578 SFRYTTAELKE
+578 SMRYTTNELKE

-600 AINLEIRIFGE
+600 AIGLEMKIFSE
-611 LCSKIAEESEKI
+611 LCSEVAKESEKI
-623 AIAANA
+623 ALAANA

-644 QNNYVKPTVNNS
+644 QNNYVKPIIDDS

-668 IEANSKFIANSINLA
+668 VEVNDKFIANSINLA

-718 ESAHIGVIDKVF
+718 ESAHIGAIDKIF
-730 SRVGA
+730 SRDGA
-735 TDNIAAGH
+735 TDNITAGY

-754 TIVNHATDRSLV
+754 TIVNQATDRSLV

-805 HELTKVSGYLENVKC
+805 HELTKVSKYLKNVKC
-820 FCVKIKEWNGEVIFL
+820 FCVKIREWNGEVIFL

-862 NRAGEVFAELM
+862 NRASEVFEELK
-873 PIANPL
+873 A

>member
-1 MNFIKEK
+1 MCNIIYNNVYQYNILKNIMSFVKEK
-8 NTPVMEQYLSLKAQY
+8 NTPVMEQYLNLKAQY
-23 NDHLLF
+23 KDHLLF
-29 YRMGDFYELFFE
+29 YRLGDFYELFFD

-50 NIVLTKRGHS
+50 NIVLTKRGNS
-60 NGQEIPMCGVPA
+60 CGQEIPMCGVPA

-88 VAVCDQLETVDEAK
+88 VAICDQLETADEAK

-107 SIVKRDVVRIVTP
+107 SIVKRDVVRVVTP

-125 ESLLEDKSNN
+125 DSLLEDKSNN
-135 YLASIVEKDNDYA
+135 YLASIVEQNDEYA
-148 IGWLELS
+148 ISWLELS

-162 VTNLNALDSDLLRIS
+162 LTSLKALDSDLLRIS

-186 LTENEKFRSIL
+186 FTEDEKIRSIL
-197 RNYKISIAQHA
+197 KNYKISITQHA
-208 QSFFEYNK
+208 QSFFEYSK
-216 SHRTLCEFYKVKEL
+216 SHRTLCEFYKIREL
-230 GVIGNFSWVE
+230 GSIGNFSKVE
-240 IMACGSLL
+240 IMACGALL
-248 EYVRTTQRGSVPRL
+248 EYVRVTQRGSIPRL
-262 ELPKTYKQQ
+262 EFPKTYKQQ
-271 NFMLIDASA
+271 NFMLIDTSA

-287 STQSG
+287 STQFG
-292 EKKGSLISVIDYT
+292 EKKGSLISVIDHT
-305 VTAPGGRLLKQVLAS
+305 VTASGGRLLKQMLAS
-320 PLVCPKAINLRLNT
+320 PLACSKAINLRLST
-334 VQFFVNNHES
+334 AQFFVNNHDS
-344 RKKIREILSNIPD
+344 RRKIREILSNIPD
-357 IERSLSRLMLG
+357 IERSLSRLILG
-368 RGSPKDINLLKI
+368 RGSPKDMNLLKI
-380 GLGKIL
+380 GLGKTL
-386 ELFEFLSK
+386 ELSEFLCK
-394 LDLSHEKS
+394 I
-402 TTHSEV
+402 
-408 SFQRVTREKESW
+408 ESGENGSLPQQYV
-420 IPVSSTGMTEQ
+420 IQ
-431 STGMIEQSTGMTEE
+431 
-445 STEITQESTGV
+445 TEIQPASRAGITVKSDES
-456 TDSYTRDPLKSNQCE
+456 E
-471 LSLIHKNLGNH
+471 LSTIHKSLGNH
-482 KNLFELLS
+482 KDLFELLNS
-490 GAVFDNNVGNIK
+490 AILDNNLSSVK
-502 EGGFINPKYDSE
+502 EGGFIHSKYNSE

-526 KLITKLRESYRDLT
+526 KLVTKLRESYRDLT

-563 KVTSDIFIH
+563 KITSDIFIH

-578 SFRYTTAELKE
+578 SMRYTTNELKE

-600 AINLEIRIFGE
+600 AIGLEMKIFSE
-611 LCSKIAEESEKI
+611 LCSEVAKESEKI
-623 AIAANA
+623 ALAANA

-644 QNNYVKPTVNNS
+644 QNNYVKPIIDDS

-668 IEANSKFIANSINLA
+668 VEVNDKFIANSINLA

-718 ESAHIGVIDKVF
+718 ESAHIGVIDKIF

-735 TDNIAAGH
+735 TDNITAGY

-754 TIVNHATDRSLV
+754 TIGNQATDRSLV

-805 HELTKVSGYLENVKC
+805 HELTKVSKYLKNVKC
-820 FCVKIKEWNGEVIFL
+820 FCVKIREWNGEVIFL

-862 NRAGEVFAELM
+862 NRASEVFEELK
-873 PIANPL
+873 A

>member
-1 MNFIKEK
+1 MCNIIYNNVYQYNILKNIMSFVKEK
-8 NTPVMEQYLSLKAQY
+8 NTPVMEQYLNLKAQY
-23 NDHLLF
+23 KDHLLF
-29 YRMGDFYELFFE
+29 YRLGDFYELFFD

-50 NIVLTKRGHS
+50 NIVLTKRGNS
-60 NGQEIPMCGVPA
+60 CGQEIPMCGVPA

-88 VAVCDQLETVDEAK
+88 VAICDQLETADEAK

-107 SIVKRDVVRIVTP
+107 SIVKRDVVRVVTP

-125 ESLLEDKSNN
+125 DSLLEDKSNN
-135 YLASIVEKDNDYA
+135 YLASIVEQNDEYA
-148 IGWLELS
+148 ISWLELS

-162 VTNLNALDSDLLRIS
+162 LTSLKALDSDLLRIS

-186 LTENEKFRSIL
+186 LTEDEKIRSIL
-197 RNYKISIAQHA
+197 KNYKISITQHA
-208 QSFFEYNK
+208 QSFFEYSK
-216 SHRTLCEFYKVKEL
+216 SHRTLCEFYKIREL
-230 GVIGNFSWVE
+230 GSIGNFSKVE
-240 IMACGSLL
+240 IMACGALL
-248 EYVRTTQRGSVPRL
+248 EYVRVTQRGSIPRL
-262 ELPKTYKQQ
+262 EFPKTYKQQ

-287 STQSG
+287 STQFG
-292 EKKGSLISVIDYT
+292 EKKGSLISVIDHT
-305 VTAPGGRLLKQVLAS
+305 VTASGGRLLKQMLAS
-320 PLVCPKAINLRLNT
+320 PLACSKAINLRLST
-334 VQFFVNNHES
+334 AQFFVNNHEP
-344 RKKIREILSNIPD
+344 RRKIREILSNIPD
-357 IERSLSRLMLG
+357 IERSLSRLILG
-368 RGSPKDINLLKI
+368 RGSPKDMNLLKI
-380 GLGKIL
+380 GLGKTL
-386 ELFEFLSK
+386 ELSEFLCK
-394 LDLSHEKS
+394 I
-402 TTHSEV
+402 
-408 SFQRVTREKESW
+408 ESGENGSLPQQYV
-420 IPVSSTGMTEQ
+420 IQ
-431 STGMIEQSTGMTEE
+431 
-445 STEITQESTGV
+445 TEIQPASRAGITVKSDES
-456 TDSYTRDPLKSNQCE
+456 E
-471 LSLIHKNLGNH
+471 LSTIHKSLGNH
-482 KNLFELLS
+482 KDLFELLNS
-490 GAVFDNNVGNIK
+490 AILDNNLSSVK
-502 EGGFINPKYDSE
+502 EGGFIHSKYNSE
-514 LSELSYILNNSN
+514 LSELSYVLNNSN

-563 KVTSDIFIH
+563 KITSDIFIH

-578 SFRYTTAELKE
+578 SMRYTTNELKE

-600 AINLEIRIFGE
+600 AIGLEMKIFSE
-611 LCSKIAEESEKI
+611 LCSEIAKESEKI
-623 AIAANA
+623 ALAANA

-644 QNNYVKPTVNNS
+644 QNNYVKPIIDDS

-668 IEANSKFIANSINLA
+668 VEVNDKFIANSINLA

-718 ESAHIGVIDKVF
+718 ESAHIGVIDKIF

-735 TDNIAAGH
+735 TDNITAGY

-754 TIVNHATDRSLV
+754 TIVNQATDRSLV

-805 HELTKVSGYLENVKC
+805 HELTKVSKYLKNVKC
-820 FCVKIKEWNGEVIFL
+820 FCVKIREWNGEVIFL

-862 NRAGEVFAELM
+862 NRASEVFEELK
-873 PIANPL
+873 A

>member
-1 MNFIKEK
+1 MNFVREK
-8 NTPVMEQYLSLKAQY
+8 NTPVMEQYLNLKTQY
-23 NDHLLF
+23 KDHLLF
-29 YRMGDFYELFFE
+29 YRLGDFYELFFD

-50 NIVLTKRGHS
+50 NIVLTKRGNS

-88 VAVCDQLETVDEAK
+88 VAVCDQLETADEAK

-125 ESLLEDKSNN
+125 DSLLEDKSNN
-135 YLASIVEKDNDYA
+135 YLASIVEQNDEYA
-148 IGWLELS
+148 ISWLELS

-162 VTNLNALDSDLLRIS
+162 VTNLKALDSDLLRIS

-186 LTENEKFRSIL
+186 LTEDEKIRSIL
-197 RNYKISIAQHA
+197 KNYKISITQHT

-216 SHRTLCEFYKVKEL
+216 SHRTLCEFYKIREL
-230 GVIGNFSWVE
+230 GVIGNFSKVE
-240 IMACGSLL
+240 IMACGALL
-248 EYVRTTQRGSVPRL
+248 EYIRVTQRGSIPRL
-262 ELPKTYKQQ
+262 EFPKTYKQQ

-287 STQSG
+287 STQFG

-305 VTAPGGRLLKQVLAS
+305 VTASGGRLLKQMLAS
-320 PLVCPKAINLRLNT
+320 PLTCPQAINLRLNT
-334 VQFFVNNHES
+334 VEFFVNGHEP
-344 RKKIREILSNIPD
+344 RRKIREILSNIPD

-368 RGSPKDINLLKI
+368 RGSPKDVNLLKI
-380 GLGKIL
+380 GLGKTL
-386 ELFEFLSK
+386 ELSEFLCKIESGENGS
-394 LDLSHEKS
+394 LPQQYVIQVADTGIQMQIPASH
-402 TTHSEV
+402 V
-408 SFQRVTREKESW
+408 
-420 IPVSSTGMTEQ
+420 GMTIK
-431 STGMIEQSTGMTEE
+431 SDE
-445 STEITQESTGV
+445 S
-456 TDSYTRDPLKSNQCE
+456 E
-471 LSLIHKNLGNH
+471 LSTIHKSLNNH
-482 KNLFELLS
+482 KDLFELLNS
-490 GAVFDNNVGNIK
+490 AILDNNLSSVK
-502 EGGFINPKYDSE
+502 EGGFIHPKYDSE

-578 SFRYTTAELKE
+578 SMRYTTNELKG

-600 AINLEIRIFGE
+600 AISLEIKIFSA
-611 LCSKIAEESEKI
+611 LCSKIAKESEKI
-623 AIAANA
+623 ALAANA

-644 QNNYVKPTVNNS
+644 QNNYVKPIIDDS

-661 CSGRHPV
+661 CNGRHPV
-668 IEANSKFIANSINLA
+668 VEANNKFIANSINLA

-718 ESAHIGVIDKVF
+718 DSAHIGVINKIF

-735 TDNIAAGH
+735 TDNITAGH

-805 HELTKVSGYLENVKC
+805 HELTKVDKYLKNVKC

-862 NRAGEVFAELM
+862 NRASEVFEELK
-873 PIANPL
+873 A

>member
-1 MNFIKEK
+1 MSFVKEK
-8 NTPVMEQYLSLKAQY
+8 NTPVMEQYLNLKAQY
-23 NDHLLF
+23 KDHLLF
-29 YRMGDFYELFFE
+29 YRLGDFYELFFD

-50 NIVLTKRGHS
+50 NIVLTKRGNS
-60 NGQEIPMCGVPA
+60 CGQEIPMCGVPA

-88 VAVCDQLETVDEAK
+88 VAICDQLETADEAK

-107 SIVKRDVVRIVTP
+107 SIVKRDVVRVVTP

-125 ESLLEDKSNN
+125 DSLLEDKSNN
-135 YLASIVEKDNDYA
+135 YLASIVEQNDEYA
-148 IGWLELS
+148 ISWLELS

-162 VTNLNALDSDLLRIS
+162 LTSLKALDSDLLRIS

-186 LTENEKFRSIL
+186 FTEDEKIRSIL
-197 RNYKISIAQHA
+197 KNYKISITQHA
-208 QSFFEYNK
+208 QSFFEYSK
-216 SHRTLCEFYKVKEL
+216 SHRTLCEFYKIREL
-230 GVIGNFSWVE
+230 GSIGNFSKVE
-240 IMACGSLL
+240 IMACGALL
-248 EYVRTTQRGSVPRL
+248 EYVRVTQRGSIPRL
-262 ELPKTYKQQ
+262 EFPKTYKQQ

-287 STQSG
+287 STQFG
-292 EKKGSLISVIDYT
+292 EKKGSLISVIDHT
-305 VTAPGGRLLKQVLAS
+305 VTASGGRLLKQMLAS
-320 PLVCPKAINLRLNT
+320 PLACSKAINLRLST
-334 VQFFVNNHES
+334 AQFFVNNHDS
-344 RKKIREILSNIPD
+344 RRKIREILSNIPD
-357 IERSLSRLMLG
+357 IERSLSRLILG
-368 RGSPKDINLLKI
+368 RGSPKDMNLLKI
-380 GLGKIL
+380 GLGKTL
-386 ELFEFLSK
+386 ELSEFLCK
-394 LDLSHEKS
+394 I
-402 TTHSEV
+402 
-408 SFQRVTREKESW
+408 ESGENGSLPQQYV
-420 IPVSSTGMTEQ
+420 IQ
-431 STGMIEQSTGMTEE
+431 
-445 STEITQESTGV
+445 TEIQPASRAGITVKSDES
-456 TDSYTRDPLKSNQCE
+456 E
-471 LSLIHKNLGNH
+471 LSTIHKSLGNH
-482 KNLFELLS
+482 KDLFELLNS
-490 GAVFDNNVGNIK
+490 AILDNNLSSVK
-502 EGGFINPKYDSE
+502 EGGFIHSKYNSE

-526 KLITKLRESYRDLT
+526 KLVTKLRESYRDLT

-563 KVTSDIFIH
+563 KITSDIFIH

-578 SFRYTTAELKE
+578 SMRYTTNELKE

-600 AINLEIRIFGE
+600 AIGLEMKIFSE
-611 LCSKIAEESEKI
+611 LCSEVAKESEKI
-623 AIAANA
+623 AFAANA

-644 QNNYVKPTVNNS
+644 QNNYVKPIIDDS

-668 IEANSKFIANSINLA
+668 VEVNDKFIANSINLA

-718 ESAHIGVIDKVF
+718 ESAHIGVIDKIF

-735 TDNIAAGH
+735 TDNITAGY

-754 TIVNHATDRSLV
+754 TIVNQATDRSLV

-805 HELTKVSGYLENVKC
+805 HELTKVSKYLKNVKC
-820 FCVKIKEWNGEVIFL
+820 FCVKIREWNGEVIFL

-862 NRAGEVFAELM
+862 NRASEVFEELK
-873 PIANPL
+873 A

>member
-1 MNFIKEK
+1 MCNIIYNNVYQYNILKNIMSFVKEK
-8 NTPVMEQYLSLKAQY
+8 NTPVMEQYLNLKAQY
-23 NDHLLF
+23 KDHLLF
-29 YRMGDFYELFFE
+29 YRLGDFYELFFD

-50 NIVLTKRGHS
+50 NIVLTKRGNS
-60 NGQEIPMCGVPA
+60 CGQEIPMCGVPA

-88 VAVCDQLETVDEAK
+88 VAICDQLETADEAK

-107 SIVKRDVVRIVTP
+107 SIVKRDVVRVVTP

-125 ESLLEDKSNN
+125 DSLLEDKSNN
-135 YLASIVEKDNDYA
+135 YLASIVEQNDEYA
-148 IGWLELS
+148 ISWLELS

-162 VTNLNALDSDLLRIS
+162 LTSLKALDSDLLRIS

-186 LTENEKFRSIL
+186 FTEDEKIRSIL
-197 RNYKISIAQHA
+197 KNYKISITQHA
-208 QSFFEYNK
+208 QSFFEYSK
-216 SHRTLCEFYKVKEL
+216 SHRTLCEFYKIREL
-230 GVIGNFSWVE
+230 GSIGNFSKVE
-240 IMACGSLL
+240 IMACGALL
-248 EYVRTTQRGSVPRL
+248 EYVRVTQRGSIPRL
-262 ELPKTYKQQ
+262 EFPKTYKQQ

-287 STQSG
+287 STQFG
-292 EKKGSLISVIDYT
+292 EKKGSLISVIDHT
-305 VTAPGGRLLKQVLAS
+305 VTASGGRLLKQMLAS
-320 PLVCPKAINLRLNT
+320 PLACSKAINLRLST
-334 VQFFVNNHES
+334 AQFFVNNHEP
-344 RKKIREILSNIPD
+344 RRKIREILSNIPD
-357 IERSLSRLMLG
+357 IERSLSRLILG
-368 RGSPKDINLLKI
+368 RGSPKDMNLLKI
-380 GLGKIL
+380 GLGKTL
-386 ELFEFLSK
+386 ELSEFLCK
-394 LDLSHEKS
+394 I
-402 TTHSEV
+402 
-408 SFQRVTREKESW
+408 ESGENGSLPQQYV
-420 IPVSSTGMTEQ
+420 IQ
-431 STGMIEQSTGMTEE
+431 
-445 STEITQESTGV
+445 TEIQPASRAGITVKSDES
-456 TDSYTRDPLKSNQCE
+456 E
-471 LSLIHKNLGNH
+471 LSTIHKSLGNH
-482 KNLFELLS
+482 KDLFELLNS
-490 GAVFDNNVGNIK
+490 AILDNNLSSVK
-502 EGGFINPKYDSE
+502 EGGFIHSKYNSE

-563 KVTSDIFIH
+563 KITSDIFIH

-578 SFRYTTAELKE
+578 SMRYTTNELKE

-600 AINLEIRIFGE
+600 AIGLEMKIFSE
-611 LCSKIAEESEKI
+611 LCSEVAKESEKI
-623 AIAANA
+623 ALAANA

-644 QNNYVKPTVNNS
+644 QNNYVKPIIDDS

-668 IEANSKFIANSINLA
+668 VEVNDKFIANNINLA

-718 ESAHIGVIDKVF
+718 ESAHIGVIDKIF

-735 TDNIAAGH
+735 TDNITAGY

-754 TIVNHATDRSLV
+754 TIVNQATDRSLV

-805 HELTKVSGYLENVKC
+805 HELTKVSKYLKNVKC
-820 FCVKIKEWNGEVIFL
+820 FCVKIREWNGEVIFL

-862 NRAGEVFAELM
+862 NRASEVFEGLKA
-873 PIANPL
+873 

>member
-1 MNFIKEK
+1 MSFVKEK
-8 NTPVMEQYLSLKAQY
+8 NTPVMEQYLNLKAQY
-23 NDHLLF
+23 KDHLLF
-29 YRMGDFYELFFE
+29 YRLGDFYELFFD

-50 NIVLTKRGHS
+50 NIVLTKRGNS
-60 NGQEIPMCGVPA
+60 CGQEIPMCGVPA

-88 VAVCDQLETVDEAK
+88 VAICDQLETADEAK

-107 SIVKRDVVRIVTP
+107 SIVKRDVVRVVTP

-125 ESLLEDKSNN
+125 DSLLEDKSNN
-135 YLASIVEKDNDYA
+135 YLASIVEQNDEYA
-148 IGWLELS
+148 ISWLELS

-162 VTNLNALDSDLLRIS
+162 LTSLKALDSDLLRIS

-186 LTENEKFRSIL
+186 FTEDEKIRSIL
-197 RNYKISIAQHA
+197 KNYKISITQHA
-208 QSFFEYNK
+208 QSFFEYSK
-216 SHRTLCEFYKVKEL
+216 SHRTLCEFYKIREL
-230 GVIGNFSWVE
+230 GSIGNFSKVE
-240 IMACGSLL
+240 IMACGALL
-248 EYVRTTQRGSVPRL
+248 EYVRVTQRGSIPRL
-262 ELPKTYKQQ
+262 EFPKTYKQQ

-287 STQSG
+287 STQFG
-292 EKKGSLISVIDYT
+292 EKKGSLISVIDHT
-305 VTAPGGRLLKQVLAS
+305 VTASGGRLLKQMLAS
-320 PLVCPKAINLRLNT
+320 PLACSKAINLRLST
-334 VQFFVNNHES
+334 AQFFVNNHEP
-344 RKKIREILSNIPD
+344 RRKIREILSNIPD
-357 IERSLSRLMLG
+357 IERSLSRLILG
-368 RGSPKDINLLKI
+368 RGSPKDMNLLKI
-380 GLGKIL
+380 GLGKTL
-386 ELFEFLSK
+386 ELSEFLCK
-394 LDLSHEKS
+394 I
-402 TTHSEV
+402 
-408 SFQRVTREKESW
+408 ESGENGSLPQQYV
-420 IPVSSTGMTEQ
+420 IQTEIQPASRAGMTVK
-431 STGMIEQSTGMTEE
+431 SDE
-445 STEITQESTGV
+445 S
-456 TDSYTRDPLKSNQCE
+456 E
-471 LSLIHKNLGNH
+471 LSTIHKSLGNH
-482 KNLFELLS
+482 KDLFELLNS
-490 GAVFDNNVGNIK
+490 AILDNNLSSVK
-502 EGGFINPKYDSE
+502 EGGFIHSKYNSE

-563 KVTSDIFIH
+563 KITSDIFIH

-578 SFRYTTAELKE
+578 SMRYTTNELKE

-600 AINLEIRIFGE
+600 AIGLEMKIFSE
-611 LCSKIAEESEKI
+611 LCSEVAKESEKI
-623 AIAANA
+623 ALAANA

-644 QNNYVKPTVNNS
+644 QNNYVKPIIDDS

-668 IEANSKFIANSINLA
+668 VEVNDKFIANSINLA

-718 ESAHIGVIDKVF
+718 ESAHIGVIDKIF

-735 TDNIAAGH
+735 TDNITAGY

-754 TIVNHATDRSLV
+754 TIVNQATDRSLV

-805 HELTKVSGYLENVKC
+805 HELTKVSKYLKNVKC
-820 FCVKIKEWNGEVIFL
+820 FCVKIREWNGEVIFL
-835 HEVIEGI
+835 REVIEGI

-862 NRAGEVFAELM
+862 NRASEIFEELK
-873 PIANPL
+873 A

>member
-1 MNFIKEK
+1 MSFVREK
-8 NTPVMEQYLSLKAQY
+8 NTPVMEQYLNLKAQY
-23 NDHLLF
+23 KDHLLF
-29 YRMGDFYELFFE
+29 YRLGDFYELFFD

-50 NIVLTKRGHS
+50 NIVLTKRGNS

-88 VAVCDQLETVDEAK
+88 VAICDQLETADEAK

-107 SIVKRDVVRIVTP
+107 SIVKRDVVRVVTP

-125 ESLLEDKSNN
+125 DSLLEDKSNN
-135 YLASIVEKDNDYA
+135 YLASIVEQNDEYA
-148 IGWLELS
+148 ISWLELS

-162 VTNLNALDSDLLRIS
+162 LTNLKALDSDLLRIS

-186 LTENEKFRSIL
+186 FTEDEKIRSIL
-197 RNYKISIAQHA
+197 KNYKISITQHA
-208 QSFFEYNK
+208 QSFFEYSK
-216 SHRTLCEFYKVKEL
+216 SHRTLCEFYKIREL
-230 GVIGNFSWVE
+230 GSIGNFSKVE
-240 IMACGSLL
+240 IMACAALL
-248 EYVRTTQRGSVPRL
+248 EYVRVTQRGSIPRL
-262 ELPKTYKQQ
+262 EFPKTYKQQ

-287 STQSG
+287 STQFG
-292 EKKGSLISVIDYT
+292 EKKGSLISVIDHT
-305 VTAPGGRLLKQVLAS
+305 VTASGGRLLKQMLAS
-320 PLVCPKAINLRLNT
+320 PLACSKAINLRLST
-334 VQFFVNNHES
+334 AQFFVNNHEP
-344 RKKIREILSNIPD
+344 RRKIREILSNIPD
-357 IERSLSRLMLG
+357 IERSLSRLILG
-368 RGSPKDINLLKI
+368 RGSPKDMNLLKI
-380 GLGKIL
+380 GLGKTL
-386 ELFEFLSK
+386 ELSEFLCK
-394 LDLSHEKS
+394 I
-402 TTHSEV
+402 
-408 SFQRVTREKESW
+408 ESGENESLPQQYVIQVADTGIQMQ
-420 IPVSSTGMTEQ
+420 IPASRAGMTVK
-431 STGMIEQSTGMTEE
+431 SDE
-445 STEITQESTGV
+445 S
-456 TDSYTRDPLKSNQCE
+456 E
-471 LSLIHKNLGNH
+471 LSTIHKSLGNH
-482 KNLFELLS
+482 KDLFELLNS
-490 GAVFDNNVGNIK
+490 AILDNNLSSVK
-502 EGGFINPKYDSE
+502 EGGFINPKYNSE

-526 KLITKLRESYRDLT
+526 KLVTKLRESYRDLT

-563 KVTSDIFIH
+563 KITSDIFIH

-578 SFRYTTAELKE
+578 SMRYTTNELKE

-600 AINLEIRIFGE
+600 AIGLEVKIFSE
-611 LCSKIAEESEKI
+611 LCSEVAKESEKI
-623 AIAANA
+623 ALAANA
-629 LAKLDIRTAFAELAV
+629 LAKLDIRATFAELAV
-644 QNNYVKPTVNNS
+644 QNNYVKPIIDDS

-661 CSGRHPV
+661 RNGRHPV
-668 IEANSKFIANSINLA
+668 VEVNDKFIANSINLA

-706 AILAHMGSFVPA
+706 AVLAHMGSFVPA
-718 ESAHIGVIDKVF
+718 ESAHIGVIDKIF

-735 TDNIAAGH
+735 TDNITAGY

-754 TIVNHATDRSLV
+754 TIVNQATDRSLV

-805 HELTKVSGYLENVKC
+805 HELTKVSKYLKNVKC
-820 FCVKIKEWNGEVIFL
+820 FCVKIREWNGEVIFL

-862 NRAGEVFAELM
+862 NRASEVFEELK
-873 PIANPL
+873 A

>member
-1 MNFIKEK
+1 MSFVKEK
-8 NTPVMEQYLSLKAQY
+8 NTPVMEQYLNLKAQY
-23 NDHLLF
+23 KDHLLF
-29 YRMGDFYELFFE
+29 YRLGDFYELFFD

-50 NIVLTKRGHS
+50 NIVLTKRGNS
-60 NGQEIPMCGVPA
+60 CGQEIPMCGVPA

-88 VAVCDQLETVDEAK
+88 VAICDQLETADEAK

-107 SIVKRDVVRIVTP
+107 SIVKRDVVRVVTP

-125 ESLLEDKSNN
+125 DSLLEDKSNN
-135 YLASIVEKDNDYA
+135 YLASIVEQNDEYA
-148 IGWLELS
+148 ISWLELS

-162 VTNLNALDSDLLRIS
+162 LTSLKALDSDLLRIS

-186 LTENEKFRSIL
+186 FTEDEKIRSIL
-197 RNYKISIAQHA
+197 KNDKISITQHA
-208 QSFFEYNK
+208 QSFFEYSK
-216 SHRTLCEFYKVKEL
+216 SHRTLCEFYKIREL
-230 GVIGNFSWVE
+230 GSIGNFSKVE
-240 IMACGSLL
+240 IMACGALL
-248 EYVRTTQRGSVPRL
+248 EYVRVTQRGSIPRL
-262 ELPKTYKQQ
+262 EFPKTYKQQ

-287 STQSG
+287 STQFG
-292 EKKGSLISVIDYT
+292 EKKGSLISVIDHT
-305 VTAPGGRLLKQVLAS
+305 VTASGGRLLKQMLAS
-320 PLVCPKAINLRLNT
+320 PLACSKAINLRLST
-334 VQFFVNNHES
+334 AQFFVNNHDS
-344 RKKIREILSNIPD
+344 RRKIREILSNIPD
-357 IERSLSRLMLG
+357 IERSLSRLILG
-368 RGSPKDINLLKI
+368 RGSPKDMNLLKI
-380 GLGKIL
+380 GLGKTL
-386 ELFEFLSK
+386 ELSEFLCK
-394 LDLSHEKS
+394 I
-402 TTHSEV
+402 
-408 SFQRVTREKESW
+408 ESGENGSLPQQYV
-420 IPVSSTGMTEQ
+420 IQ
-431 STGMIEQSTGMTEE
+431 
-445 STEITQESTGV
+445 TEIQPASRAGITV
-456 TDSYTRDPLKSNQCE
+456 KSDKSE
-471 LSLIHKNLGNH
+471 LSTIHKSLGNH
-482 KNLFELLS
+482 KDLFELLNS
-490 GAVFDNNVGNIK
+490 AILDNNLSSVK
-502 EGGFINPKYDSE
+502 EGGFIHSKYNSE

-526 KLITKLRESYRDLT
+526 KLVTKLRESYRDLT

-563 KVTSDIFIH
+563 KITSDIFIH

-578 SFRYTTAELKE
+578 SMRYTTNELKE

-600 AINLEIRIFGE
+600 AIGLEMKIFSE
-611 LCSKIAEESEKI
+611 LCSEVAKESEKI
-623 AIAANA
+623 ALAANA

-644 QNNYVKPTVNNS
+644 QNNYVKPIIDDS

-668 IEANSKFIANSINLA
+668 VEVNDKFIANSINLA

-718 ESAHIGVIDKVF
+718 ESAHIGVIDKIF

-735 TDNIAAGH
+735 TDNITAGY

-754 TIVNHATDRSLV
+754 TIVNQATDRSLV

-805 HELTKVSGYLENVKC
+805 HELTKVSKYLKNVKC
-820 FCVKIKEWNGEVIFL
+820 FCVKIREWNGEVIFL

-862 NRAGEVFAELM
+862 NRASEVFEELK
-873 PIANPL
+873 A

>member
-1 MNFIKEK
+1 MNLIREK
-8 NTPVMEQYLSLKAQY
+8 NTPVMEQYLNLKAQY
-23 NDHLLF
+23 KDHLLF
-29 YRMGDFYELFFE
+29 YRLGDFYELFFD

-50 NIVLTKRGHS
+50 NIVLTKRGNS

-88 VAVCDQLETVDEAK
+88 VAICDQLETADEAK

-125 ESLLEDKSNN
+125 DSLLEDKSNN
-135 YLASIVEKDNDYA
+135 YLASIVEQNDEYA
-148 IGWLELS
+148 ISWLELS

-162 VTNLNALDSDLLRIS
+162 LTSLKALDSDLLRIS

-186 LTENEKFRSIL
+186 FIEDEKIRSIL
-197 RNYKISIAQHA
+197 KNYKISITQHA
-208 QSFFEYNK
+208 QSFFEYSK
-216 SHRTLCEFYKVKEL
+216 SHRTLCEFYKIREL
-230 GVIGNFSWVE
+230 GSIGNFSKVE
-240 IMACGSLL
+240 IMACGALL
-248 EYVRTTQRGSVPRL
+248 EYVRVTQRGSIPRL
-262 ELPKTYKQQ
+262 EFPKTYKQQ

-287 STQSG
+287 STQFG
-292 EKKGSLISVIDYT
+292 EKKGSLISVIDHT
-305 VTAPGGRLLKQVLAS
+305 VTASGGRLLKQMLAS
-320 PLVCPKAINLRLNT
+320 PLACSKAINLRLST
-334 VQFFVNNHES
+334 AQFFVNNHDS
-344 RKKIREILSNIPD
+344 RRKIREILSNIPD
-357 IERSLSRLMLG
+357 IERSLSRLILG
-368 RGSPKDINLLKI
+368 RGSPKDMNLLKI
-380 GLGKIL
+380 GLGKTL
-386 ELFEFLSK
+386 ELSEFLCK
-394 LDLSHEKS
+394 I
-402 TTHSEV
+402 
-408 SFQRVTREKESW
+408 ESGENGSLPQQYV
-420 IPVSSTGMTEQ
+420 IQTGIQPASRAGMTVK
-431 STGMIEQSTGMTEE
+431 SDE
-445 STEITQESTGV
+445 S
-456 TDSYTRDPLKSNQCE
+456 E
-471 LSLIHKNLGNH
+471 LSTIHKSLGNH
-482 KNLFELLS
+482 KDLFELLNS
-490 GAVFDNNVGNIK
+490 AIIDNNLSSVK
-502 EGGFINPKYDSE
+502 EGGFIHSKYNSE

-563 KVTSDIFIH
+563 KITSDIFIH

-578 SFRYTTAELKE
+578 SMRYTTNELKE

-600 AINLEIRIFGE
+600 AIGLEMKIFSE
-611 LCSKIAEESEKI
+611 LCSEVAKESEKI
-623 AIAANA
+623 ALAANA

-644 QNNYVKPTVNNS
+644 QNNYVKPIIDDS

-668 IEANSKFIANSINLA
+668 VEVNDKFIANSINLA

-718 ESAHIGVIDKVF
+718 ESAHIGVIDKIF

-735 TDNIAAGH
+735 TDNITAGY

-754 TIVNHATDRSLV
+754 TIVNQATDRSLV

-805 HELTKVSGYLENVKC
+805 HELTKVSKYLKNVKC
-820 FCVKIKEWNGEVIFL
+820 FCVKIREWNGEVIFL

-862 NRAGEVFAELM
+862 NRAREVFEELK
-873 PIANPL
+873 A

>member
-1 MNFIKEK
+1 MSFVKER
-8 NTPVMEQYLSLKAQY
+8 NTPVMEQYLNLKAQY
-23 NDHLLF
+23 KDHLLF
-29 YRMGDFYELFFE
+29 YRLGDFYELFFD

-50 NIVLTKRGHS
+50 NIVLTKRGNS

-88 VAVCDQLETVDEAK
+88 VAICDQLETADEAK

-107 SIVKRDVVRIVTP
+107 SIVKRDVVRVVTP

-125 ESLLEDKSNN
+125 DSLLEDKSNN
-135 YLASIVEKDNDYA
+135 YLASIVEQNDEYA
-148 IGWLELS
+148 ISWLELS

-162 VTNLNALDSDLLRIS
+162 LTNLKALDSDLLRIS

-186 LTENEKFRSIL
+186 FTEDEKIRSIL
-197 RNYKISIAQHA
+197 KNYKISITQHA
-208 QSFFEYNK
+208 QSFFEYSK
-216 SHRTLCEFYKVKEL
+216 SHRTLCEFYKIREL
-230 GVIGNFSWVE
+230 GSIGNFSKVE
-240 IMACGSLL
+240 IMACGALL
-248 EYVRTTQRGSVPRL
+248 EYVRVTQRGSIPRL
-262 ELPKTYKQQ
+262 EFPKTYKQQ

-287 STQSG
+287 STQFG
-292 EKKGSLISVIDYT
+292 EKKGSLISVIDHT
-305 VTAPGGRLLKQVLAS
+305 VTASGGRLLKQMLAS
-320 PLVCPKAINLRLNT
+320 PLACSKAINLRLST
-334 VQFFVNNHES
+334 AQFFVNNHEP
-344 RKKIREILSNIPD
+344 RRKIREILSNIPD
-357 IERSLSRLMLG
+357 IERSLSRLILG
-368 RGSPKDINLLKI
+368 RGSPKDMNLLKI
-380 GLGKIL
+380 GLGKTL
-386 ELFEFLSK
+386 ELSEFLCK
-394 LDLSHEKS
+394 I
-402 TTHSEV
+402 
-408 SFQRVTREKESW
+408 ESGENGSLPQQYVIQVADTGIQMQ
-420 IPVSSTGMTEQ
+420 IPASRAGMTVK
-431 STGMIEQSTGMTEE
+431 SDE
-445 STEITQESTGV
+445 S
-456 TDSYTRDPLKSNQCE
+456 E
-471 LSLIHKNLGNH
+471 LSTIHKSLGNH
-482 KNLFELLS
+482 KDLFELLNS
-490 GAVFDNNVGNIK
+490 AILDNNLSSVK
-502 EGGFINPKYDSE
+502 EGGFINPKYNSE

-526 KLITKLRESYRDLT
+526 KLVTKLRESYRNLT

-563 KVTSDIFIH
+563 KITSDIFIH

-578 SFRYTTAELKE
+578 SMRYTTNELKE

-600 AINLEIRIFGE
+600 AIGLEVKIFSE
-611 LCSKIAEESEKI
+611 LCSEVAKESEKI
-623 AIAANA
+623 ALAANA
-629 LAKLDIRTAFAELAV
+629 LAKLDIRATFAELAV
-644 QNNYVKPTVNNS
+644 QNNYVKPIIDDS

-661 CSGRHPV
+661 RNGRHPV
-668 IEANSKFIANSINLA
+668 VEVNDKFIANSINLA

-706 AILAHMGSFVPA
+706 AVLAHMGSFVPA
-718 ESAHIGVIDKVF
+718 ESAHIGVIDKIF

-735 TDNIAAGH
+735 TDNIAAGY

-754 TIVNHATDRSLV
+754 TIVNQATDRSLV

-805 HELTKVSGYLENVKC
+805 HELTKVSKYLKNVKC
-820 FCVKIKEWNGEVIFL
+820 FCVKIREWNGEVIFL

-862 NRAGEVFAELM
+862 NRASEVFEELK
-873 PIANPL
+873 A

>member
-1 MNFIKEK
+1 MCNIIYNNVYQYNILKNIMSFVKEK
-8 NTPVMEQYLSLKAQY
+8 NTPVTEQYLNLKAQY
-23 NDHLLF
+23 KDHLLF
-29 YRMGDFYELFFE
+29 YRLGDFYELFFN

-50 NIVLTKRGHS
+50 NIVLTKRGNS
-60 NGQEIPMCGVPA
+60 CGQDIPMCGVPA

-88 VAVCDQLETVDEAK
+88 VAICDQLETADEAK

-107 SIVKRDVVRIVTP
+107 SIVKRDVVRVVTP
-120 GTIIE
+120 GTIME
-125 ESLLEDKSNN
+125 DSLLEDKSNN
-135 YLASIVEKDNDYA
+135 YLASIVEQNDEYA
-148 IGWLELS
+148 ISWLELS

-162 VTNLNALDSDLLRIS
+162 LTSLKALDSDLLRIS

-186 LTENEKFRSIL
+186 FTEDEKIRSVL
-197 RNYKISIAQHA
+197 KNYKISITQHA
-208 QSFFEYNK
+208 QSFFEYSK
-216 SHRTLCEFYKVKEL
+216 SHRTLCEFYKIREL
-230 GVIGNFSWVE
+230 GSIGNFSKVE
-240 IMACGSLL
+240 IMACGALL
-248 EYVRTTQRGSVPRL
+248 EYVRVTQRGSIPRL
-262 ELPKTYKQQ
+262 EFPKTYKQQ

-287 STQSG
+287 STQFG
-292 EKKGSLISVIDYT
+292 EKKGSLISVIDHT
-305 VTAPGGRLLKQVLAS
+305 VTASGGRLLKQMLAS
-320 PLVCPKAINLRLNT
+320 PLACSKAINLRLST
-334 VQFFVNNHES
+334 AQFFVNNHDS

-357 IERSLSRLMLG
+357 IERSLSRLILG
-368 RGSPKDINLLKI
+368 RGSPKDMNLLKI
-380 GLGKIL
+380 GLGKTL
-386 ELFEFLSK
+386 ELSEFLCK
-394 LDLSHEKS
+394 I
-402 TTHSEV
+402 
-408 SFQRVTREKESW
+408 ESGENGSLPQQYV
-420 IPVSSTGMTEQ
+420 IQTEIQPASRAGMTVK
-431 STGMIEQSTGMTEE
+431 SDE
-445 STEITQESTGV
+445 S
-456 TDSYTRDPLKSNQCE
+456 E
-471 LSLIHKNLGNH
+471 LSTIHKSLGNH
-482 KNLFELLS
+482 KDLFELLNS
-490 GAVFDNNVGNIK
+490 AILDNNLSSVK
-502 EGGFINPKYDSE
+502 EGGFTHSKYNSE

-563 KVTSDIFIH
+563 KITSDIFIH

-578 SFRYTTAELKE
+578 SMRYTTNELKE

-600 AINLEIRIFGE
+600 AIGLEMKIFSE
-611 LCSKIAEESEKI
+611 LCSEVAKESEKI
-623 AIAANA
+623 ALAANA

-644 QNNYVKPTVNNS
+644 QNNYVKPIIDDS

-668 IEANSKFIANSINLA
+668 VEVNDKFIANSINLA

-718 ESAHIGVIDKVF
+718 ESAHIGVIDKIF

-735 TDNIAAGH
+735 TDNITAGY

-754 TIVNHATDRSLV
+754 TIVNQATDRSLV

-805 HELTKVSGYLENVKC
+805 HELTKVSKYLKNVKC
-820 FCVKIKEWNGEVIFL
+820 FCVKIREWNGEVIFL

-862 NRAGEVFAELM
+862 NRASEVFEELK
-873 PIANPL
+873 A

>member
-1 MNFIKEK
+1 MNLIREK
-8 NTPVMEQYLSLKAQY
+8 NTPVMEQYLNLKTQY
-23 NDHLLF
+23 TDHLLF
-29 YRMGDFYELFFE
+29 YRLGDFYELFFD

-50 NIVLTKRGHS
+50 NIVLTKRGNS

-88 VAVCDQLETVDEAK
+88 VAICDQLETADEAK

-107 SIVKRDVVRIVTP
+107 SIVKRDVVRVVTP

-125 ESLLEDKSNN
+125 DSLLEDKSNN
-135 YLASIVEKDNDYA
+135 YLASIVEQNDEYA
-148 IGWLELS
+148 ISWLELS
-155 TGKFFHT
+155 TGKFFYT
-162 VTNLNALDSDLLRIS
+162 LTSLKALDSDLLRIS

-186 LTENEKFRSIL
+186 FTQDEKIRSIL
-197 RNYKISIAQHA
+197 KNYKISITQHA
-208 QSFFEYNK
+208 QSFFEYSK
-216 SHRTLCEFYKVKEL
+216 SHRTLCEFYKIREL
-230 GVIGNFSWVE
+230 GSIGNFSKVE
-240 IMACGSLL
+240 IMACGALL
-248 EYVRTTQRGSVPRL
+248 EYVRVTQRGSIPRL
-262 ELPKTYKQQ
+262 EFPKTYKQQ

-287 STQSG
+287 STQFG
-292 EKKGSLISVIDYT
+292 EKKGSLISVIDHT
-305 VTAPGGRLLKQVLAS
+305 VTASGGRLLKQMLAS
-320 PLVCPKAINLRLNT
+320 PLACSKAINLRLST
-334 VQFFVNNHES
+334 AQFFVNNHEP
-344 RKKIREILSNIPD
+344 RRKIREILSNIPD
-357 IERSLSRLMLG
+357 IERSLSRLILG
-368 RGSPKDINLLKI
+368 RGSPKDMNLLKI
-380 GLGKIL
+380 GLGKTL
-386 ELFEFLSK
+386 ELSEFLCK
-394 LDLSHEKS
+394 I
-402 TTHSEV
+402 
-408 SFQRVTREKESW
+408 ESGENGSLPQQYV
-420 IPVSSTGMTEQ
+420 IQTEIQPASRAGMTVK
-431 STGMIEQSTGMTEE
+431 SDE
-445 STEITQESTGV
+445 S
-456 TDSYTRDPLKSNQCE
+456 E
-471 LSLIHKNLGNH
+471 LSTIHKSLGNH
-482 KNLFELLS
+482 KDLFELLNS
-490 GAVFDNNVGNIK
+490 AILDNNFSSVK
-502 EGGFINPKYDSE
+502 EGGFINPKYNSE

-526 KLITKLRESYRDLT
+526 KLVTKLRESYRNLT

-563 KVTSDIFIH
+563 KITSDIFIH

-578 SFRYTTAELKE
+578 SMRYTTNELKE

-600 AINLEIRIFGE
+600 AIGLEMKIFSE
-611 LCSKIAEESEKI
+611 LCSEVAKESEKI
-623 AIAANA
+623 ALAANA

-644 QNNYVKPTVNNS
+644 QNNYVKPIIDDS

-668 IEANSKFIANSINLA
+668 VEVNDKFIANSINLA

-706 AILAHMGSFVPA
+706 AVLAHMGSFVPA
-718 ESAHIGVIDKVF
+718 ESAHIGVIDKIF

-735 TDNIAAGH
+735 TDNITAGY

-754 TIVNHATDRSLV
+754 TIVNQATDRSLV

-805 HELTKVSGYLENVKC
+805 HELTKVSKYLKSVKC
-820 FCVKIKEWNGEVIFL
+820 FCVKIREWNGEVIFL

-862 NRAGEVFAELM
+862 NRASEVFEELK
-873 PIANPL
+873 A

>member
-1 MNFIKEK
+1 MCNIIYNNVYQYNILKNIMSFVKEK
-8 NTPVMEQYLSLKAQY
+8 NTPVMEQYLNLKAQY
-23 NDHLLF
+23 KDHLLF
-29 YRMGDFYELFFE
+29 YRLGDFYELFFN

-50 NIVLTKRGHS
+50 NIVLTKRGNS
-60 NGQEIPMCGVPA
+60 CGQDIPMCGVPA

-88 VAVCDQLETVDEAK
+88 VAICDQLETADEAK

-107 SIVKRDVVRIVTP
+107 SIVKRDVVRVVTP

-125 ESLLEDKSNN
+125 DSLLEDKSNN
-135 YLASIVEKDNDYA
+135 YLASIVEQNDEYA
-148 IGWLELS
+148 ISWLELS

-162 VTNLNALDSDLLRIS
+162 LTSLKALDSDLLRIS

-186 LTENEKFRSIL
+186 FTEDEKIRSVL
-197 RNYKISIAQHA
+197 KNYKISITQHA
-208 QSFFEYNK
+208 QSFFEYSK
-216 SHRTLCEFYKVKEL
+216 SHRTLCEFYKIREL
-230 GVIGNFSWVE
+230 GSIGNFSKVE
-240 IMACGSLL
+240 IMACGALL
-248 EYVRTTQRGSVPRL
+248 EYVRVTQRGSIPRL
-262 ELPKTYKQQ
+262 EFPKTYKQQ

-287 STQSG
+287 STQFG
-292 EKKGSLISVIDYT
+292 EKKGSLISVIDHT
-305 VTAPGGRLLKQVLAS
+305 VTASGGRLLKQMLAS
-320 PLVCPKAINLRLNT
+320 PLACSKAINLRLST
-334 VQFFVNNHES
+334 AQFFVNNHEP
-344 RKKIREILSNIPD
+344 RRKIREILSNIPD
-357 IERSLSRLMLG
+357 IERSLSRLILG
-368 RGSPKDINLLKI
+368 RGSPKDMNLLKI
-380 GLGKIL
+380 GLGKTL
-386 ELFEFLSK
+386 ELSEFLCK
-394 LDLSHEKS
+394 I
-402 TTHSEV
+402 
-408 SFQRVTREKESW
+408 ESGENGSLPQQYV
-420 IPVSSTGMTEQ
+420 IQ
-431 STGMIEQSTGMTEE
+431 
-445 STEITQESTGV
+445 TEIQPASRAGITVKSDES
-456 TDSYTRDPLKSNQCE
+456 E
-471 LSLIHKNLGNH
+471 LSTIHKSLGNH
-482 KNLFELLS
+482 KDLFELLNS
-490 GAVFDNNVGNIK
+490 AILDNNLSSVK
-502 EGGFINPKYDSE
+502 EGGFIHSKYNSE

-526 KLITKLRESYRDLT
+526 KLVTKLRESYRDLT

-563 KVTSDIFIH
+563 KITSDIFIH

-578 SFRYTTAELKE
+578 SMRYTTNELKE

-600 AINLEIRIFGE
+600 AIGLEMKIFSE
-611 LCSKIAEESEKI
+611 LCSEVAKESEKI
-623 AIAANA
+623 ALAANA

-644 QNNYVKPTVNNS
+644 QNNYVKPIIDDS

-668 IEANSKFIANSINLA
+668 VEVNDKFIANSINLA

-718 ESAHIGVIDKVF
+718 ESAHIGVIDKTF

-735 TDNIAAGH
+735 TDNITAGY

-754 TIVNHATDRSLV
+754 TIVNQATDLSLV

-805 HELTKVSGYLENVKC
+805 HELTKVSKYLKNVKC
-820 FCVKIKEWNGEVIFL
+820 FCVKIREWNGEVIFL

-862 NRAGEVFAELM
+862 NRASEVFEELK
-873 PIANPL
+873 A

>member
-1 MNFIKEK
+1 MSFVKEK
-8 NTPVMEQYLSLKAQY
+8 NTPVMEQYLNLKAQY
-23 NDHLLF
+23 KDHLLF
-29 YRMGDFYELFFE
+29 YRLGDFYELFFD

-50 NIVLTKRGHS
+50 NIVLTKRGNS
-60 NGQEIPMCGVPA
+60 CGQEIPMCGVPA

-88 VAVCDQLETVDEAK
+88 VAICDQLETADEAK

-107 SIVKRDVVRIVTP
+107 SIVKRDVVRVVTP

-125 ESLLEDKSNN
+125 DSLLEDKSNN
-135 YLASIVEKDNDYA
+135 YLASIVEQNDEYA
-148 IGWLELS
+148 ISWLELS

-162 VTNLNALDSDLLRIS
+162 LTSLKALDSDLLRIS

-186 LTENEKFRSIL
+186 FTEDEKIRSIL
-197 RNYKISIAQHA
+197 KNYKISITQHA
-208 QSFFEYNK
+208 QSFFEYSK
-216 SHRTLCEFYKVKEL
+216 SHRTLCEFYKIREL
-230 GVIGNFSWVE
+230 GSIGNFSKVE
-240 IMACGSLL
+240 IMACGALL
-248 EYVRTTQRGSVPRL
+248 EYVRVTQRGSIPRL
-262 ELPKTYKQQ
+262 EFPKTYKQQ

-287 STQSG
+287 STQFG
-292 EKKGSLISVIDYT
+292 EKKGSLISVIDHT
-305 VTAPGGRLLKQVLAS
+305 VTASGGRLLKQMLAS
-320 PLVCPKAINLRLNT
+320 PLACSKAINLRLST
-334 VQFFVNNHES
+334 AQFFVNNHEP
-344 RKKIREILSNIPD
+344 RRKIREILSNIPD
-357 IERSLSRLMLG
+357 IERSLSRLILG
-368 RGSPKDINLLKI
+368 RGSPKDMNLLKI
-380 GLGKIL
+380 GLGKTL
-386 ELFEFLSK
+386 ELSEFLCK
-394 LDLSHEKS
+394 I
-402 TTHSEV
+402 
-408 SFQRVTREKESW
+408 ESGENGSLPQQYV
-420 IPVSSTGMTEQ
+420 IQ
-431 STGMIEQSTGMTEE
+431 
-445 STEITQESTGV
+445 TEIQPASRAGITVKSDES
-456 TDSYTRDPLKSNQCE
+456 E
-471 LSLIHKNLGNH
+471 LSTIHKSLGNH
-482 KNLFELLS
+482 KDLFELLNS
-490 GAVFDNNVGNIK
+490 AILDNNLSSVK
-502 EGGFINPKYDSE
+502 EGGFIHSKYNSE

-563 KVTSDIFIH
+563 KITSDIFIH

-578 SFRYTTAELKE
+578 SMRYTTNELKE

-600 AINLEIRIFGE
+600 AIGLEMKIFSE
-611 LCSKIAEESEKI
+611 LCSEVAKESEKI
-623 AIAANA
+623 ALAANA

-644 QNNYVKPTVNNS
+644 QNNYVKPIIDDS

-668 IEANSKFIANSINLA
+668 VEVNDKFIANNINLA

-718 ESAHIGVIDKVF
+718 ESAHIGVIDKIF

-735 TDNIAAGH
+735 TDNITAGY

-754 TIVNHATDRSLV
+754 TIVNQATDRSLV

-805 HELTKVSGYLENVKC
+805 HELTKVSKYLKNVKC
-820 FCVKIKEWNGEVIFL
+820 FCVKIREWNGEVIFL

-862 NRAGEVFAELM
+862 NRASEVFEGLKA
-873 PIANPL
+873 

>member
-1 MNFIKEK
+1 MCNIIYNNVYQYNILKNIMSFVKEK
-8 NTPVMEQYLSLKAQY
+8 NTPVMEQYLNLKAQY
-23 NDHLLF
+23 KDHLLF
-29 YRMGDFYELFFE
+29 YGLGDFYELFFD

-50 NIVLTKRGHS
+50 NIVLTKRGNS
-60 NGQEIPMCGVPA
+60 CGQEIPMCGVPA

-88 VAVCDQLETVDEAK
+88 VAICDQLETADEAK

-107 SIVKRDVVRIVTP
+107 SIVKRDVVRVVTP

-125 ESLLEDKSNN
+125 DSLLEDKSNN
-135 YLASIVEKDNDYA
+135 YLASIVEQNDEYA
-148 IGWLELS
+148 ISWLELS

-162 VTNLNALDSDLLRIS
+162 LTSLKALDSDLLRIS

-186 LTENEKFRSIL
+186 LTEDEKIRSIL
-197 RNYKISIAQHA
+197 KNYKISITQHA
-208 QSFFEYNK
+208 QSFFEYSK
-216 SHRTLCEFYKVKEL
+216 SHRTLCEFYKIREL
-230 GVIGNFSWVE
+230 GSIGNFSKVE
-240 IMACGSLL
+240 IMACGALL
-248 EYVRTTQRGSVPRL
+248 EYVRVTQRGSIPRL
-262 ELPKTYKQQ
+262 EFPKTYKQQ

-287 STQSG
+287 STQFG
-292 EKKGSLISVIDYT
+292 EKKGSLISVIDHT
-305 VTAPGGRLLKQVLAS
+305 VTASGGRLLKQMLAS
-320 PLVCPKAINLRLNT
+320 PLACSKAINLRLST
-334 VQFFVNNHES
+334 AQFFVNNHDS

-357 IERSLSRLMLG
+357 IERSLSRLILG
-368 RGSPKDINLLKI
+368 RGSPKDMNLLKI
-380 GLGKIL
+380 GLGKTL
-386 ELFEFLSK
+386 ELSEFLCK
-394 LDLSHEKS
+394 I
-402 TTHSEV
+402 
-408 SFQRVTREKESW
+408 ESGENGSLPQQYV
-420 IPVSSTGMTEQ
+420 IQ
-431 STGMIEQSTGMTEE
+431 
-445 STEITQESTGV
+445 TEIQPASRAGITVKSDES
-456 TDSYTRDPLKSNQCE
+456 E
-471 LSLIHKNLGNH
+471 LSTIHKSLGNH
-482 KNLFELLS
+482 KDLFELLNS
-490 GAVFDNNVGNIK
+490 AILDNNLSSVK
-502 EGGFINPKYDSE
+502 EGGFIHSKYNSE

-526 KLITKLRESYRDLT
+526 KLVTKLRESYRDLT

-563 KVTSDIFIH
+563 KITSDIFIH

-578 SFRYTTAELKE
+578 SMRYTTNELKE

-600 AINLEIRIFGE
+600 AIGLEMKIFSE
-611 LCSKIAEESEKI
+611 LCSEVAKESEKI
-623 AIAANA
+623 ALAANA

-644 QNNYVKPTVNNS
+644 QNNYVKPIIDDS

-668 IEANSKFIANSINLA
+668 VEVNDKFIANSINLA

-706 AILAHMGSFVPA
+706 TVLAHMGSFVPA
-718 ESAHIGVIDKVF
+718 ESAHIGVIDKIF

-735 TDNIAAGH
+735 TDNITAGY

-754 TIVNHATDRSLV
+754 TIVNQATDRSLV

-805 HELTKVSGYLENVKC
+805 HELTKVSKYLKNVKC
-820 FCVKIKEWNGEVIFL
+820 FCVKIREWNGEVIFL

-862 NRAGEVFAELM
+862 NRASEVFEELK
-873 PIANPL
+873 A

>member
-1 MNFIKEK
+1 MSFVKEK
-8 NTPVMEQYLSLKAQY
+8 NTPVMEQYLNLKAQY
-23 NDHLLF
+23 KDHLLF
-29 YRMGDFYELFFE
+29 YRLGDFYELFFD

-50 NIVLTKRGHS
+50 NIVLTKRGNS
-60 NGQEIPMCGVPA
+60 CGQEIPMCGVPA

-88 VAVCDQLETVDEAK
+88 VAICDQLETADEAK

-107 SIVKRDVVRIVTP
+107 SIVKRDVVRAVTP

-125 ESLLEDKSNN
+125 DSLLEDKSNN
-135 YLASIVEKDNDYA
+135 YLASIVEQNDEYA
-148 IGWLELS
+148 ISWLELS

-162 VTNLNALDSDLLRIS
+162 LTSLKALDSDLLRIS

-186 LTENEKFRSIL
+186 FTEDEKIRSIL
-197 RNYKISIAQHA
+197 KNYKISITQHA
-208 QSFFEYNK
+208 QSFFEYSK
-216 SHRTLCEFYKVKEL
+216 SHRTLCEFYKIREL
-230 GVIGNFSWVE
+230 GSIGNFSKVE
-240 IMACGSLL
+240 IMACGALL
-248 EYVRTTQRGSVPRL
+248 EYVRVTQRGSIPRL
-262 ELPKTYKQQ
+262 EFPKTYKQQ

-287 STQSG
+287 STQFG
-292 EKKGSLISVIDYT
+292 EKKGSLISVIDHT
-305 VTAPGGRLLKQVLAS
+305 VTASGGRLLKQMLAS
-320 PLVCPKAINLRLNT
+320 PLACSKAINLRLST
-334 VQFFVNNHES
+334 AQFFVNNHDS
-344 RKKIREILSNIPD
+344 RRKIREILSNIPD
-357 IERSLSRLMLG
+357 IERSLSRLILG
-368 RGSPKDINLLKI
+368 RGSPKDMNLLKI
-380 GLGKIL
+380 GLGKTL
-386 ELFEFLSK
+386 ELSEFLCK
-394 LDLSHEKS
+394 I
-402 TTHSEV
+402 
-408 SFQRVTREKESW
+408 ESGENGSLPQQYV
-420 IPVSSTGMTEQ
+420 IQ
-431 STGMIEQSTGMTEE
+431 
-445 STEITQESTGV
+445 TEIQPASRAGITVKSDES
-456 TDSYTRDPLKSNQCE
+456 E
-471 LSLIHKNLGNH
+471 LSTIHKSLGNH
-482 KNLFELLS
+482 KDLFELLNS
-490 GAVFDNNVGNIK
+490 AILDNNLSSVK
-502 EGGFINPKYDSE
+502 EGGFIHSKYNSE

-526 KLITKLRESYRDLT
+526 KLVTKLRESYRDLT

-563 KVTSDIFIH
+563 KITSDIFIH

-578 SFRYTTAELKE
+578 SMRYTTNELKE

-600 AINLEIRIFGE
+600 AIGLEMKIFSE
-611 LCSKIAEESEKI
+611 LCSEVAKESEKI
-623 AIAANA
+623 ALAANA

-644 QNNYVKPTVNNS
+644 QNNYVKPIIDDS

-668 IEANSKFIANSINLA
+668 VEVNDKFIANSINLA

-718 ESAHIGVIDKVF
+718 ESAHIGVIDKIF

-735 TDNIAAGH
+735 TDNITAGY

-754 TIVNHATDRSLV
+754 TIVNQATDRSLV

-805 HELTKVSGYLENVKC
+805 HELTKVSKYLKNVKC
-820 FCVKIKEWNGEVIFL
+820 FCVKIREWNGEVIFL

-862 NRAGEVFAELM
+862 NRASEVFEELK
-873 PIANPL
+873 A

>member
-1 MNFIKEK
+1 MSFVREK
-8 NTPVMEQYLSLKAQY
+8 NTPVMEQYLNLKAQY
-23 NDHLLF
+23 KDHLLF
-29 YRMGDFYELFFE
+29 YRLGDFYELFFD

-50 NIVLTKRGHS
+50 NIVLTKRGNS

-88 VAVCDQLETVDEAK
+88 VAICDQLETADEAK

-107 SIVKRDVVRIVTP
+107 SIVKRDVVRVVTP

-125 ESLLEDKSNN
+125 DSLLEDKSNN
-135 YLASIVEKDNDYA
+135 YLASIVEQNDEYA
-148 IGWLELS
+148 ISWLELS

-162 VTNLNALDSDLLRIS
+162 LTSLKALDSDLLRIS

-186 LTENEKFRSIL
+186 FTEDEKIRSVL
-197 RNYKISIAQHA
+197 KNYKISITQHA
-208 QSFFEYNK
+208 LSFFEYSK
-216 SHRTLCEFYKVKEL
+216 SHRTLCEFYKIREL
-230 GVIGNFSWVE
+230 GSIGNFSKVE
-240 IMACGSLL
+240 IMACGALL
-248 EYVRTTQRGSVPRL
+248 EYVRVTQRGSIPRL
-262 ELPKTYKQQ
+262 EFPKTYKQQ

-287 STQSG
+287 STQFG
-292 EKKGSLISVIDYT
+292 EKKGSLISVIDHT
-305 VTAPGGRLLKQVLAS
+305 VTASGGRLLKQMLAS
-320 PLVCPKAINLRLNT
+320 PLACSKAINLRLST
-334 VQFFVNNHES
+334 AQFFVNNHDS
-344 RKKIREILSNIPD
+344 RRKIREILSNIPD
-357 IERSLSRLMLG
+357 IERSLSRLILG
-368 RGSPKDINLLKI
+368 RGSPKDMNLLKI
-380 GLGKIL
+380 GLGKTL
-386 ELFEFLSK
+386 ELSEFLCK
-394 LDLSHEKS
+394 I
-402 TTHSEV
+402 
-408 SFQRVTREKESW
+408 ESGENGSLPQQYV
-420 IPVSSTGMTEQ
+420 IQ
-431 STGMIEQSTGMTEE
+431 
-445 STEITQESTGV
+445 TEIQPASRAGITVKSDES
-456 TDSYTRDPLKSNQCE
+456 E
-471 LSLIHKNLGNH
+471 LSTIHKSLGNH
-482 KNLFELLS
+482 KDLFELLNS
-490 GAVFDNNVGNIK
+490 AILDNNLSSVK
-502 EGGFINPKYDSE
+502 EGGFIYPKYNSE

-563 KVTSDIFIH
+563 KITSDIFIH

-578 SFRYTTAELKE
+578 SMRYTTNELKE

-600 AINLEIRIFGE
+600 AIGLEMKIFSE
-611 LCSKIAEESEKI
+611 LCSEVAKESEKI
-623 AIAANA
+623 ALAANA

-644 QNNYVKPTVNNS
+644 QNNYVKPIIDDS

-668 IEANSKFIANSINLA
+668 VEVNDKFIANSINLA

-718 ESAHIGVIDKVF
+718 ESVHIGVIDKIF

-735 TDNIAAGH
+735 TDNITAGY

-754 TIVNHATDRSLV
+754 TIVNQATDRSLV

-805 HELTKVSGYLENVKC
+805 HELTKVSKYLKNVKC
-820 FCVKIKEWNGEVIFL
+820 FCVKIREWNGEVIFL

-862 NRAGEVFAELM
+862 NRASEVFEELK
-873 PIANPL
+873 A

>member
-1 MNFIKEK
+1 MCNIIYNNVYQYNILKNIMSFVKEK
-8 NTPVMEQYLSLKAQY
+8 NTPVMEQYLNLKAQY
-23 NDHLLF
+23 KDHLLF
-29 YRMGDFYELFFE
+29 YRLGDFYELFFD

-50 NIVLTKRGHS
+50 NIVLTKRGNS
-60 NGQEIPMCGVPA
+60 CGQEIPMCGVPA

-88 VAVCDQLETVDEAK
+88 VAICDQLETADEAK

-107 SIVKRDVVRIVTP
+107 SIVKRDVVRVVTP

-125 ESLLEDKSNN
+125 DSLLEDKSNN
-135 YLASIVEKDNDYA
+135 YLASIVEQNDEYA
-148 IGWLELS
+148 ISWLELS

-162 VTNLNALDSDLLRIS
+162 LTSLKALDSDLLRIS

-186 LTENEKFRSIL
+186 FTEDEKIRSIL
-197 RNYKISIAQHA
+197 KNYKISITQHA
-208 QSFFEYNK
+208 QSFFEYSK
-216 SHRTLCEFYKVKEL
+216 SHRTLCEFYKIREL
-230 GVIGNFSWVE
+230 GSIGNFSKVE
-240 IMACGSLL
+240 IMACGTLL
-248 EYVRTTQRGSVPRL
+248 EYVRVTQRGSIPRL
-262 ELPKTYKQQ
+262 EFPKTYKQQ

-287 STQSG
+287 STQFG
-292 EKKGSLISVIDYT
+292 EKKCSLISVIDHT
-305 VTAPGGRLLKQVLAS
+305 VTASGGRLLKQMLAS
-320 PLVCPKAINLRLNT
+320 PLACSKAINLRLST
-334 VQFFVNNHES
+334 AQFFVNNHEP
-344 RKKIREILSNIPD
+344 RRKIREILSNIPD
-357 IERSLSRLMLG
+357 IERSLSRLILG
-368 RGSPKDINLLKI
+368 RGSPKDMNLLKI
-380 GLGKIL
+380 GLGKTL
-386 ELFEFLSK
+386 ELSEFLCK
-394 LDLSHEKS
+394 I
-402 TTHSEV
+402 
-408 SFQRVTREKESW
+408 ESGENGSLPQQYV
-420 IPVSSTGMTEQ
+420 IQTEIQPASRAGMTVK
-431 STGMIEQSTGMTEE
+431 SDE
-445 STEITQESTGV
+445 S
-456 TDSYTRDPLKSNQCE
+456 E
-471 LSLIHKNLGNH
+471 LSTIHKSLGNH
-482 KNLFELLS
+482 KDLFELLNS
-490 GAVFDNNVGNIK
+490 AILDNNLSSVK
-502 EGGFINPKYDSE
+502 EGGFIHSKYNSE

-563 KVTSDIFIH
+563 KITSDIFIH

-578 SFRYTTAELKE
+578 SMRYTTNELKE

-600 AINLEIRIFGE
+600 AIGLEMKIFSE
-611 LCSKIAEESEKI
+611 LCSEVAKESEKI
-623 AIAANA
+623 ALAANA

-644 QNNYVKPTVNNS
+644 QNNYVKPIIDDS

-668 IEANSKFIANSINLA
+668 VEVNDKFIANSINLA

-718 ESAHIGVIDKVF
+718 ESAHIGVIDKIF

-735 TDNIAAGH
+735 TDNITSGY

-754 TIVNHATDRSLV
+754 TIVNQATDRSLV

-805 HELTKVSGYLENVKC
+805 HELTKVSKYLKNVKC
-820 FCVKIKEWNGEVIFL
+820 FCVKIREWNGEVIFL

-862 NRAGEVFAELM
+862 NRASEVFEELK
-873 PIANPL
+873 A

>member
-1 MNFIKEK
+1 MSFVKEK
-8 NTPVMEQYLSLKAQY
+8 NTPVMEQYLNLKAQY
-23 NDHLLF
+23 KDHLLF
-29 YRMGDFYELFFE
+29 YRLGDFYELFFD

-50 NIVLTKRGHS
+50 NIVLTKRGNS

-78 LHKLIDLGFK
+78 LHKLVDLGFK
-88 VAVCDQLETVDEAK
+88 VAICDQLETADEAK

-107 SIVKRDVVRIVTP
+107 SIVKRDVVRVVTP

-125 ESLLEDKSNN
+125 DSLLEDKSNN
-135 YLASIVEKDNDYA
+135 YLASIVEQNDEYA
-148 IGWLELS
+148 ISWLELS

-162 VTNLNALDSDLLRIS
+162 LTSLKALDSDLLRIS

-186 LTENEKFRSIL
+186 FTEDEKIRSIL
-197 RNYKISIAQHA
+197 KNYKISITQHA
-208 QSFFEYNK
+208 QSFFEYSK
-216 SHRTLCEFYKVKEL
+216 SHRTLCEFYKIREL
-230 GVIGNFSWVE
+230 GSIGNFSKVE
-240 IMACGSLL
+240 IMACGALL
-248 EYVRTTQRGSVPRL
+248 EYVRVTQRGSIPRL
-262 ELPKTYKQQ
+262 EFPKTYKQQ

-287 STQSG
+287 STQFG
-292 EKKGSLISVIDYT
+292 EKKGSLISVIDHT
-305 VTAPGGRLLKQVLAS
+305 VTASGGRLLKQMLAS
-320 PLVCPKAINLRLNT
+320 PLACSKAINLRLST
-334 VQFFVNNHES
+334 AQFFVNNHDS

-357 IERSLSRLMLG
+357 IERSLSRLILG
-368 RGSPKDINLLKI
+368 RGSPKDMNLLKI
-380 GLGKIL
+380 GLGKTL
-386 ELFEFLSK
+386 ELSEFLCK
-394 LDLSHEKS
+394 I
-402 TTHSEV
+402 
-408 SFQRVTREKESW
+408 ESGENGSLPQQYV
-420 IPVSSTGMTEQ
+420 IQTGIQPASRAGMTVK
-431 STGMIEQSTGMTEE
+431 SDE
-445 STEITQESTGV
+445 S
-456 TDSYTRDPLKSNQCE
+456 E
-471 LSLIHKNLGNH
+471 LSTIHKSLGNH
-482 KNLFELLS
+482 KDLFELLNS
-490 GAVFDNNVGNIK
+490 AILDNNLSSVK
-502 EGGFINPKYDSE
+502 EGGFIHSKYNSE

-526 KLITKLRESYRDLT
+526 KLVTKLRESYRDLT

-563 KVTSDIFIH
+563 KITSDIFIH

-578 SFRYTTAELKE
+578 SMRYTTNELKE

-600 AINLEIRIFGE
+600 AIGLEMKIFSE
-611 LCSKIAEESEKI
+611 LCSEVAKESEKI
-623 AIAANA
+623 ALAANA

-644 QNNYVKPTVNNS
+644 QNNYVKPIIDDS

-668 IEANSKFIANSINLA
+668 VEVNDKFIANSINLA

-718 ESAHIGVIDKVF
+718 ESAHIGVIDKIF

-735 TDNIAAGH
+735 TDNITAGY

-754 TIVNHATDRSLV
+754 TIVNQATDRSLV

-805 HELTKVSGYLENVKC
+805 HELTKVSKYLKNAKC
-820 FCVKIKEWNGEVIFL
+820 FCVKIREWNGEVIFL

-862 NRAGEVFAELM
+862 NRASEVFEELK
-873 PIANPL
+873 A